1 MPNNDG
7 EVIFDVRANLE
18 KLPKDLNDAKT
29 STKKAAEQME
39 SDITDSMEHAA
50 KETKTSTG
58 KITDAM
64 EDVETGA
71 VSAGKAVEKID
82 ADPLDALGDQSVE
95 TGESLQQVADSAES
109 ASGQINQVADSSS
122 KATGMMGKLSSAAS
136 GVGKGLKTAVS
147 GIGKGLSVAA
157 SAGAAVASAVGGA
170 AVATGAFAVNS
181 AVDMDKAVNSLR
193 ASIDATDKGAEHYRG
208 VMKEIYADNYGED
221 FQDIADAIS
230 LINRNIGDISGDQ
243 LKDLAESA
251 FVLRDEFQY
260 DLTESTRAAKAM
272 MNSFGISGEEA
283 MDLIA
288 LGAQNGLDYSGEMID
303 SINEYSVQFAKLG
316 FTAEDMF
323 QIMQNGAWT
332 GAWNL
337 DKVGDAIKELSNK
350 AIDGSESTAEGFTS
364 LGLNADK
371 MAKKFAAGG
380 ESAKKAFQ
388 ETMTALSSIEDP
400 LKQNTIGVQLFGTM
414 WEDLGPDVVTQ
425 LNNIGD
431 NAGWAAGK
439 MDELKKVKYDDLG
452 SMFEGLKRSVEMLV
466 LPLGEELIPLL
477 SDLIQDA
484 LPVIEDVLPDVID
497 LFGDF
502 LKPVMDLAKEALPE
516 LTEILTDLMDTT
528 LQQLGEDLL
537 PVLKDAFSELKDP
550 LEKLITEALPILID
564 LFTSVVPPIA
574 ELASTLMPILVDV
587 FLDLLPP
594 ITDLIISLLP
604 PLKELFTALKDPL
617 NDLITYAL
625 PPLISLFTSIM
636 PLIADLAAT
645 LLPPLIDVFLAL
657 LPPITDLIE
666 SLLPPLISLFE
677 SIAPILE
684 DLAPVIAIVADGI
697 SETLAEAIELVM
709 PIIENIIEILG
720 DLIGFISD
728 VFTGDWESAW
738 DHLVDYVK
746 AVLNWIPITAE
757 TVINRFID
765 LINKMIKGVNKI
777 TGVIGIEA
785 ISEIDHVTLP
795 RFHTG
800 GVVDFQGKYED
811 TIIAKDG
818 EMVLTESQQKRLFD
832 IANGYDYPTGTGGSG
847 QVINQYTTESTEIIN
862 NNEFHVRDDRD
873 IERIGEELA
882 ALQSRND
889 AGRGQ

>member
-82 ADPLDALGDQSVE
+82 ADPLDTLGEQSVE

-136 GVGKGLKTAVS
+136 G
-147 GIGKGLSVAA
+147 IGKGLGTVA

-243 LKDLAESA
+243 LKDLSESA
-251 FVLRDEFQY
+251 FVLRDTFQY
-260 DLTESTRAAKAM
+260 DIAESTRAAKAM

-283 MDLIA
+283 MDMIA

-323 QIMQNGAWT
+323 QIMQEGAWT

-337 DKVGDAIKELSNK
+337 DKVGDAIKEFSIR

-497 LFGDF
+497 LFGEF
-502 LKPVMDLAKEALPE
+502 LEPVLGLAKEALPA
-516 LTEILTDLMDTT
+516 LTDLLTMLMDTT
-528 LQQLGEDLL
+528 LKQLSEDLL
-537 PVLKDAFSELKDP
+537 PVLKDAFTTLKEP
-550 LEKLITEALPILID
+550 LEKLITEALPPLID
-564 LFTSVVPPIA
+564 LFIS
-574 ELASTLMPILVDV
+574 LMP
-587 FLDLLPP
+587 
-594 ITDLIISLLP
+594 
-604 PLKELFTALKDPL
+604 
-617 NDLITYAL
+617 
-625 PPLISLFTSIM
+625 M
-636 PLIADLAAT
+636 IADLAAT

-684 DLAPVIAIVADGI
+684 DLAPIIGLVAEGI
-697 SETLAEAIELVM
+697 GETLSEAIDLVM
-709 PIIENIIEILG
+709 PIIESVMDILEE
-720 DLIGFISD
+720 LIGFISD
-728 VFTGDWESAW
+728 VFTGDWEGAW
-738 DHLVDYVK
+738 DHLVSYFK
-746 AVLNWIPITAE
+746 AVFNGIPTAAE
-757 TVINRFID
+757 AVINKFID

-800 GVVDFQGKYED
+800 GVVDFKGKYED

-818 EMVLTESQQKRLFD
+818 EMVLTEAQQKRLFD
-832 IANGYDYPTGTGGSG
+832 IANGFEYPTGSAGSG
-847 QVINQYTTESTEIIN
+847 QVINQYTTENTEINN
-862 NNEFHVRDDRD
+862 NNEFHVRDDSD

>member
-82 ADPLDALGDQSVE
+82 ADPLDTLGEQSVE

-122 KATGMMGKLSSAAS
+122 KATGMMGKLSSVA
-136 GVGKGLKTAVS
+136 S
-147 GIGKGLSVAA
+147 GIGKGLGTVA

-181 AVDMDKAVNSLR
+181 AVDMDKALNGLAASTGASTDEMEEYETVLKKVYANNYGENFQSIADTMAVVRQQMSGISDTDMQTLTEAAFAFEDISGYSPEESLR
-193 ASIDATDKGAEHYRG
+193 AANSLMNQFGVTAEEAYNLMVQG
-208 VMKEIYADNYGED
+208 QQQGLD
-221 FQDIADAIS
+221 F
-230 LINRNIGDISGDQ
+230 
-243 LKDLAESA
+243 
-251 FVLRDEFQY
+251 
-260 DLTESTRAAKAM
+260 
-272 MNSFGISGEEA
+272 SGE
-283 MDLIA
+283 L
-288 LGAQNGLDYSGEMID
+288 LD
-303 SINEYSVQFAKLG
+303 SINEYAPQFEKMG
-316 FTAEDMF
+316 FSAEDMF
-323 QIMQNGAWT
+323 NIFKSGAES
-332 GAWNL
+332 GAFNL
-337 DKVGDAIKELSNK
+337 DKIGDAVKEN
-350 AIDGSESTAEGFTS
+350 AIRVIDLSESTTNAFTA
-364 LGLNADK
+364 LGLDASQ
-371 MAKKFAAGG
+371 MASEFGAGG
-380 ESAKKAFQ
+380 ETAEKAFQ
-388 ETMTALSSIEDP
+388 KVMVGLQSIEDP
-400 LKQNTIGVQLFGTM
+400 VKRNQIGTALWGTM
-414 WEDLGPDVVTQ
+414 WEDLGETVILSSADMTDSFDQ
-425 LNNIGD
+425 TAD
-431 NAGWAAGK
+431 S
-439 MDELKKVKYDDLG
+439 MKKVQDVKYDDLG

-497 LFGDF
+497 LFGEF
-502 LKPVMDLAKEALPE
+502 LEPVLGLAKEALPA
-516 LTEILTDLMDTT
+516 LTDLLTMLMDTT
-528 LQQLGEDLL
+528 LKQLSEDLL
-537 PVLKDAFSELKDP
+537 PVLKDAFTTLKEP
-550 LEKLITEALPILID
+550 LEKLITEALPPLID
-564 LFTSVVPPIA
+564 LFIS
-574 ELASTLMPILVDV
+574 LMP
-587 FLDLLPP
+587 
-594 ITDLIISLLP
+594 
-604 PLKELFTALKDPL
+604 
-617 NDLITYAL
+617 
-625 PPLISLFTSIM
+625 M
-636 PLIADLAAT
+636 IADLAAT

-684 DLAPVIAIVADGI
+684 DLAPIIGLVAEGI
-697 SETLAEAIELVM
+697 GKTLSEAIELVM
-709 PIIENIIEILG
+709 PIVENIIEILG

-738 DHLVDYVK
+738 DHLVDYFK
-746 AVLNWIPITAE
+746 AVMNWIPITAE
-757 TVINRFID
+757 TVINKFID

-795 RFHTG
+795 RFHAG
-800 GVVDFQGKYED
+800 GVVDFKGKYED

-818 EMVLTESQQKRLFD
+818 EMVLTEAQQKRLFD
-832 IANGYDYPTGTGGSG
+832 IANGFEYPTGSGGSG

>member
-1 MPNNDG
+1 MEYTEQPCQSGKGAAGKSEVMTMPNNDG

-50 KETKTSTG
+50 KETKISTG
-58 KITDAM
+58 KITDAL

-82 ADPLDALGDQSVE
+82 ADPLDTLGEQSVE

-136 GVGKGLKTAVS
+136 G
-147 GIGKGLSVAA
+147 IGKGLGTVA

-181 AVDMDKAVNSLR
+181 AVDMDKALNGLAASTGASTDEMEEYETVLKKVYANNYGENFQSIADTMAVVRQQMSGISDTDMQTLTEAAFAFEDISGYSPEESLR
-193 ASIDATDKGAEHYRG
+193 AANSYNLMVQGQQQG
-208 VMKEIYADNYGED
+208 LD
-221 FQDIADAIS
+221 F
-230 LINRNIGDISGDQ
+230 
-243 LKDLAESA
+243 
-251 FVLRDEFQY
+251 
-260 DLTESTRAAKAM
+260 
-272 MNSFGISGEEA
+272 SGE
-283 MDLIA
+283 L
-288 LGAQNGLDYSGEMID
+288 LD
-303 SINEYSVQFAKLG
+303 SINEYAPQFEKMG
-316 FTAEDMF
+316 FSAEDMF
-323 QIMQNGAWT
+323 NIFKSGAES
-332 GAWNL
+332 GAFNL
-337 DKVGDAIKELSNK
+337 DKIGDAVKEN
-350 AIDGSESTAEGFTS
+350 AIRVIDLSESTTNAFTA
-364 LGLNADK
+364 LGLDASQ
-371 MAKKFAAGG
+371 MASEFGAGG
-380 ESAKKAFQ
+380 ETAEKAFQ
-388 ETMTALSSIEDP
+388 KVMVGLQSIEDP
-400 LKQNTIGVQLFGTM
+400 VKRNQIGTALWGTM
-414 WEDLGPDVVTQ
+414 WEDLGETVILSSADMTDSFDQ
-425 LNNIGD
+425 TAD
-431 NAGWAAGK
+431 S
-439 MDELKKVKYDDLG
+439 MKKVQDVKYDDLG

-497 LFGDF
+497 LFGEF
-502 LKPVMDLAKEALPE
+502 LEPVLGLAKEALPA
-516 LTEILTDLMDTT
+516 LTDLLTMLMDTT
-528 LQQLGEDLL
+528 LKQLSEDLL
-537 PVLKDAFSELKDP
+537 PVLKDAFTTLKEP
-550 LEKLITEALPILID
+550 LEKLITEALPPLID
-564 LFTSVVPPIA
+564 LFIS
-574 ELASTLMPILVDV
+574 LMPM
-587 FLDLLPP
+587 
-594 ITDLIISLLP
+594 IT
-604 PLKELFTALKDPL
+604 
-617 NDLITYAL
+617 
-625 PPLISLFTSIM
+625 
-636 PLIADLAAT
+636 DLAAT

-684 DLAPVIAIVADGI
+684 DLAPIIGLVAEGI
-697 SETLAEAIELVM
+697 GKTLSEAIELVM

-800 GVVDFQGKYED
+800 GVVDFKGKYED

-818 EMVLTESQQKRLFD
+818 EMVLTEAQQKRLFD

-847 QVINQYTTESTEIIN
+847 QVINQYTTENTEIIN
-862 NNEFHVRDDRD
+862 NNEFHVRDDSD

>member
-7 EVIFDVRANLE
+7 EVVFDVRANLE

-82 ADPLDALGDQSVE
+82 ADPLDTLGEQSVE

-136 GVGKGLKTAVS
+136 G
-147 GIGKGLSVAA
+147 IGKGLGTVA

-181 AVDMDKAVNSLR
+181 AVDMDRALNGLAASTGASTDEMEEYETVLKKVYANNYGENFQSIADTMAVVRQQMSGISDTDMQTLTEAAFAFEDISGYSPEESLR
-193 ASIDATDKGAEHYRG
+193 AANSLMNQFGVTAEEAYNLMVQG
-208 VMKEIYADNYGED
+208 QQQGLD
-221 FQDIADAIS
+221 F
-230 LINRNIGDISGDQ
+230 
-243 LKDLAESA
+243 
-251 FVLRDEFQY
+251 
-260 DLTESTRAAKAM
+260 
-272 MNSFGISGEEA
+272 SGE
-283 MDLIA
+283 L
-288 LGAQNGLDYSGEMID
+288 LD
-303 SINEYSVQFAKLG
+303 SINEYAPQFKKMG
-316 FTAEDMF
+316 FSAEDMF
-323 QIMQNGAWT
+323 NIFKSGAES
-332 GAWNL
+332 GAFNL
-337 DKVGDAIKELSNK
+337 DKIGDAVKEN
-350 AIDGSESTAEGFTS
+350 AIRVIDLSESTTIAFTA
-364 LGLNADK
+364 LGLDASQ
-371 MAKKFAAGG
+371 MASEFGAGG
-380 ESAKKAFQ
+380 ETAEKAFQ
-388 ETMTALSSIEDP
+388 KVMVGLQSIEDP
-400 LKQNTIGVQLFGTM
+400 VKRNQIGTALWGTM
-414 WEDLGPDVVTQ
+414 WEDLGETVILSSADMTDSFDQ
-425 LNNIGD
+425 TAD
-431 NAGWAAGK
+431 S
-439 MDELKKVKYDDLG
+439 MKKVQDVKYDDLG
-452 SMFEGLKRSVEMLV
+452 SMFEGLKRSIEMLV

-497 LFGDF
+497 LFGEF
-502 LKPVMDLAKEALPE
+502 LEPVLGLAKEALPA
-516 LTEILTDLMDTT
+516 LTDLLTMLMDTT
-528 LQQLGEDLL
+528 LKQLSEDLL
-537 PVLKDAFSELKDP
+537 PVLKDAFTTLKEP
-550 LEKLITEALPILID
+550 LEKLITEALPPLID
-564 LFTSVVPPIA
+564 LFIS
-574 ELASTLMPILVDV
+574 LMP
-587 FLDLLPP
+587 
-594 ITDLIISLLP
+594 
-604 PLKELFTALKDPL
+604 
-617 NDLITYAL
+617 
-625 PPLISLFTSIM
+625 M
-636 PLIADLAAT
+636 IADLAAT

-709 PIIENIIEILG
+709 PIIENVIEVLG
-720 DLIGFISD
+720 NLIGFISD

-738 DHLVDYVK
+738 DHLVDYFK
-746 AVLNWIPITAE
+746 AVMNWIPITAE

-800 GVVDFQGKYED
+800 GVVDFKGKYED

-818 EMVLTESQQKRLFD
+818 EMVLTEAQQKRLFD
-832 IANGYDYPTGTGGSG
+832 IANGFEYPTGSGGSG
-847 QVINQYTTESTEIIN
+847 QVINQYTTENTEIIN

>member
-82 ADPLDALGDQSVE
+82 ADPLDALGEQSVE

-251 FVLRDEFQY
+251 FVLRDTFQY
-260 DLTESTRAAKAM
+260 DIAESTRAAKAM

-283 MDLIA
+283 MDMIA

-323 QIMQNGAWT
+323 QIMQEGAWT

-337 DKVGDAIKELSNK
+337 DKVGDAIKEFSIR

-497 LFGDF
+497 LFGEF
-502 LKPVMDLAKEALPE
+502 LEPVLGLAKEALPA
-516 LTEILTDLMDTT
+516 LTDLLTMLMDTT
-528 LQQLGEDLL
+528 LKQLSEDLL
-537 PVLKDAFSELKDP
+537 PVLKDAFTTLKEP
-550 LEKLITEALPILID
+550 LEKLITEALPPLID
-564 LFTSVVPPIA
+564 LFIS
-574 ELASTLMPILVDV
+574 LMP
-587 FLDLLPP
+587 
-594 ITDLIISLLP
+594 
-604 PLKELFTALKDPL
+604 
-617 NDLITYAL
+617 
-625 PPLISLFTSIM
+625 M
-636 PLIADLAAT
+636 IADLAAT

-746 AVLNWIPITAE
+746 AALNWIPITAE

-800 GVVDFQGKYED
+800 GVVDFKGKYED

-818 EMVLTESQQKRLFD
+818 EMVLTETQQKRLFD

>member
-7 EVIFDVRANLE
+7 EVIFDVRANLK

-64 EDVETGA
+64 DDVETGA

-82 ADPLDALGDQSVE
+82 ADPLDTLGEQSVE

-208 VMKEIYADNYGED
+208 VMKEIYADNYGEN

-243 LKDLAESA
+243 LKDLSESA
-251 FVLRDEFQY
+251 FVLRDTFQY
-260 DLTESTRAAKAM
+260 DIAESTRAAKAM

-283 MDLIA
+283 MDMIA

-323 QIMQNGAWT
+323 QIMQEGAWT

-337 DKVGDAIKELSNK
+337 DKVGDAIKEFSIR

-371 MAKKFAAGG
+371 MAKKFGQGG

-388 ETMTALSSIEDP
+388 ETLTALSGIEDP

-484 LPVIEDVLPDVID
+484 LPVIEDVLPDVIG
-497 LFGDF
+497 LFGEF
-502 LKPVMDLAKEALPE
+502 LEPVLGLAKEALPA
-516 LTEILTDLMDTT
+516 LTDLLTMLMDTT
-528 LQQLGEDLL
+528 LKQLSEDLL
-537 PVLKDAFSELKDP
+537 PVLKDAFTTLKEP
-550 LEKLITEALPILID
+550 LEKLITEALPPLID
-564 LFTSVVPPIA
+564 LFIS
-574 ELASTLMPILVDV
+574 LMPM
-587 FLDLLPP
+587 
-594 ITDLIISLLP
+594 IT
-604 PLKELFTALKDPL
+604 
-617 NDLITYAL
+617 
-625 PPLISLFTSIM
+625 
-636 PLIADLAAT
+636 DLAAT

-684 DLAPVIAIVADGI
+684 DLAPIIGLVAEGI
-697 SETLAEAIELVM
+697 GKTLSEAIELVM
-709 PIIENIIEILG
+709 PIVENIIEILG

-738 DHLVDYVK
+738 DHLVDYFK
-746 AVLNWIPITAE
+746 AVMNWIPITAE

-800 GVVDFQGKYED
+800 GVVDFKGKYED

-818 EMVLTESQQKRLFD
+818 EMVLTEAQQKRLFD

-847 QVINQYTTESTEIIN
+847 QVINQYTTENTEIIN
-862 NNEFHVRDDRD
+862 NNEFHVRDDSD

>member
-82 ADPLDALGDQSVE
+82 ADPLDTLGDQSVE

-181 AVDMDKAVNSLR
+181 AVDMDKALNGLAASTGASTDEMEEYETVLKKVYANNYGENFQSIADTMAVVRQQMTGISDTDMQTLTEAAFAFEDISGYSPEESLR
-193 ASIDATDKGAEHYRG
+193 AANSLMNQFGVTAEEAYNLMVQG
-208 VMKEIYADNYGED
+208 QQQGLD
-221 FQDIADAIS
+221 F
-230 LINRNIGDISGDQ
+230 
-243 LKDLAESA
+243 
-251 FVLRDEFQY
+251 
-260 DLTESTRAAKAM
+260 
-272 MNSFGISGEEA
+272 SGE
-283 MDLIA
+283 L
-288 LGAQNGLDYSGEMID
+288 LD
-303 SINEYSVQFAKLG
+303 SINEYAPQFEKMG
-316 FTAEDMF
+316 FSAEDMF
-323 QIMQNGAWT
+323 NIFKSGAES
-332 GAWNL
+332 GAFNL
-337 DKVGDAIKELSNK
+337 DKIGDAVKEN
-350 AIDGSESTAEGFTS
+350 AIRVIDLSESTTNAFTA
-364 LGLNADK
+364 LGLDASQ
-371 MAKKFAAGG
+371 MASEFGAGG
-380 ESAKKAFQ
+380 ETAEKAFQ
-388 ETMTALSSIEDP
+388 KVMVGLQSIEDP
-400 LKQNTIGVQLFGTM
+400 VKRNQIGTALWGTM
-414 WEDLGPDVVTQ
+414 WEDLGETVILSSADMTGSFDQ
-425 LNNIGD
+425 TAD
-431 NAGWAAGK
+431 S
-439 MDELKKVKYDDLG
+439 MKKVQDVKYDDLG
-452 SMFEGLKRSVEMLV
+452 SMFEGLKRSIEMLV

-497 LFGDF
+497 LFGEF
-502 LKPVMDLAKEALPE
+502 LEPVLGLAKEALPA
-516 LTEILTDLMDTT
+516 LTDLLTMLMDTT
-528 LQQLGEDLL
+528 LKQLSEDLL

-550 LEKLITEALPILID
+550 LEKLITEALPPLID
-564 LFTSVVPPIA
+564 LFIS
-574 ELASTLMPILVDV
+574 LMP
-587 FLDLLPP
+587 
-594 ITDLIISLLP
+594 
-604 PLKELFTALKDPL
+604 
-617 NDLITYAL
+617 
-625 PPLISLFTSIM
+625 M
-636 PLIADLAAT
+636 IADLAAT

-684 DLAPVIAIVADGI
+684 DLAPIIGLVAEGI
-697 SETLAEAIELVM
+697 GETLSEAIDLVM
-709 PIIENIIEILG
+709 PIIESVMDILEE
-720 DLIGFISD
+720 LIGFISD
-728 VFTGDWESAW
+728 VFTGDWEGAW
-738 DHLVDYVK
+738 DHLVSYFK
-746 AVLNWIPITAE
+746 AVFNGIPTAAE
-757 TVINRFID
+757 TVINKFID

-818 EMVLTESQQKRLFD
+818 EMVLTEAQQKRLFD

>member
-82 ADPLDALGDQSVE
+82 ADPLDTLGEQSVE

-181 AVDMDKAVNSLR
+181 AVDMDRALNGLAASTGASTDEMEEYETVLKKVYANNYGENFQSIADTMAVVRQQMSGISDTDMQTLTEAAFAFEDISGYSPEESLR
-193 ASIDATDKGAEHYRG
+193 AANSLMNQFGVTAEEAYNLMVQG
-208 VMKEIYADNYGED
+208 QQQGLD
-221 FQDIADAIS
+221 F
-230 LINRNIGDISGDQ
+230 
-243 LKDLAESA
+243 
-251 FVLRDEFQY
+251 
-260 DLTESTRAAKAM
+260 
-272 MNSFGISGEEA
+272 SGE
-283 MDLIA
+283 L
-288 LGAQNGLDYSGEMID
+288 LD
-303 SINEYSVQFAKLG
+303 SINEYAPQFKKMG
-316 FTAEDMF
+316 FSAEDMF
-323 QIMQNGAWT
+323 NIFKSGAES
-332 GAWNL
+332 GAFNL
-337 DKVGDAIKELSNK
+337 DKIGDAVKEN
-350 AIDGSESTAEGFTS
+350 AIRVIDLSESTTIAFTA
-364 LGLNADK
+364 LGLDASQ
-371 MAKKFAAGG
+371 MASEFGAGG
-380 ESAKKAFQ
+380 ETAEKAFQ
-388 ETMTALSSIEDP
+388 KVMVGLQSIEDP
-400 LKQNTIGVQLFGTM
+400 VKRNQIGTALWGTM
-414 WEDLGPDVVTQ
+414 WEDLGETVILSSADMTDSFDQ
-425 LNNIGD
+425 TAD
-431 NAGWAAGK
+431 S
-439 MDELKKVKYDDLG
+439 MKKVQDVKYDDLG

-497 LFGDF
+497 LFGEF
-502 LKPVMDLAKEALPE
+502 LEPVLGLAKEALPA
-516 LTEILTDLMDTT
+516 LTDLLTMLMDTT
-528 LQQLGEDLL
+528 LKQLSEDLL
-537 PVLKDAFSELKDP
+537 PVLKDAFTTLKEP
-550 LEKLITEALPILID
+550 LEKLITEALPPLID
-564 LFTSVVPPIA
+564 LFIS
-574 ELASTLMPILVDV
+574 LMP
-587 FLDLLPP
+587 
-594 ITDLIISLLP
+594 
-604 PLKELFTALKDPL
+604 
-617 NDLITYAL
+617 
-625 PPLISLFTSIM
+625 M
-636 PLIADLAAT
+636 IADLAAT

-738 DHLVDYVK
+738 DHLVDYFK
-746 AVLNWIPITAE
+746 AVMNWIPITAE
-757 TVINRFID
+757 TVINKFID

-800 GVVDFQGKYED
+800 GVVDFKGKYED

-818 EMVLTESQQKRLFD
+818 EMVLTEAQQKRLFD
-832 IANGYDYPTGTGGSG
+832 IANGFEYPTGSGGSG

>member
-50 KETKTSTG
+50 KETKISTG

-82 ADPLDALGDQSVE
+82 ADPLDTLGEQSVE

-136 GVGKGLKTAVS
+136 G
-147 GIGKGLSVAA
+147 IGKGLGTVA

-181 AVDMDKAVNSLR
+181 AVDMDKALNGLAASTGASTDEMEEYETVLKKVYANNYGENFQSIADTMAVVRQQMSGISDTDMQTLTEAAFAFEDISGYSPEESLR
-193 ASIDATDKGAEHYRG
+193 AANSLMNQFGVTAEEAYNLMVQG
-208 VMKEIYADNYGED
+208 QQQGLD
-221 FQDIADAIS
+221 F
-230 LINRNIGDISGDQ
+230 
-243 LKDLAESA
+243 
-251 FVLRDEFQY
+251 
-260 DLTESTRAAKAM
+260 
-272 MNSFGISGEEA
+272 SGE
-283 MDLIA
+283 L
-288 LGAQNGLDYSGEMID
+288 LD
-303 SINEYSVQFAKLG
+303 SINEYAPQFEKMG
-316 FTAEDMF
+316 FSAEDMF
-323 QIMQNGAWT
+323 NIFKSGAES
-332 GAWNL
+332 GAFNL
-337 DKVGDAIKELSNK
+337 DKIGDAVKEN
-350 AIDGSESTAEGFTS
+350 AIRVIDLSESTTNAFTA
-364 LGLNADK
+364 LGLDASQ
-371 MAKKFAAGG
+371 MASEFGAGG
-380 ESAKKAFQ
+380 ETAEKAFQ
-388 ETMTALSSIEDP
+388 KVMVGLQSIEDP
-400 LKQNTIGVQLFGTM
+400 VKRNQIGTALWGTM
-414 WEDLGPDVVTQ
+414 WEDLGETVILSSADMTDSFDQ
-425 LNNIGD
+425 TAD
-431 NAGWAAGK
+431 S
-439 MDELKKVKYDDLG
+439 MKKVQDVKYDDLG

-497 LFGDF
+497 LFGEF
-502 LKPVMDLAKEALPE
+502 LEPVLGLAKEALPA
-516 LTEILTDLMDTT
+516 LTDLLTMLMDTT
-528 LQQLGEDLL
+528 LKQLSEDLL
-537 PVLKDAFSELKDP
+537 PVLKDAFTTLKEP
-550 LEKLITEALPILID
+550 LEKLITEALPPLID
-564 LFTSVVPPIA
+564 LFIS
-574 ELASTLMPILVDV
+574 LMPM
-587 FLDLLPP
+587 
-594 ITDLIISLLP
+594 IT
-604 PLKELFTALKDPL
+604 
-617 NDLITYAL
+617 
-625 PPLISLFTSIM
+625 
-636 PLIADLAAT
+636 DLAAT

-684 DLAPVIAIVADGI
+684 DLAPIIGLVAEGI
-697 SETLAEAIELVM
+697 GETLSEAIDLVM
-709 PIIENIIEILG
+709 PIIESVMDILEE
-720 DLIGFISD
+720 LIGFISD
-728 VFTGDWESAW
+728 VFTGDWEGAW
-738 DHLVDYVK
+738 DHLVSYFK
-746 AVLNWIPITAE
+746 AVFNGIPTAAE
-757 TVINRFID
+757 TVINKFID

-818 EMVLTESQQKRLFD
+818 EMVLTEAQQKRLFD

>member
-50 KETKTSTG
+50 KETKTSAG

-82 ADPLDALGDQSVE
+82 SDPLDTLGEQSVE

-157 SAGAAVASAVGGA
+157 SAGAAVATAVGGA

-208 VMKEIYADNYGED
+208 VMKEIYADNYGEN

-497 LFGDF
+497 LFGEF
-502 LKPVMDLAKEALPE
+502 LEPVLGLAKEALPA
-516 LTEILTDLMDTT
+516 LTDLLTMLMDTT
-528 LQQLGEDLL
+528 LKQLSEDLL
-537 PVLKDAFSELKDP
+537 PVLKDAFTTLKEP
-550 LEKLITEALPILID
+550 LEKLITEALPPLID
-564 LFTSVVPPIA
+564 LFIS
-574 ELASTLMPILVDV
+574 LMP
-587 FLDLLPP
+587 
-594 ITDLIISLLP
+594 
-604 PLKELFTALKDPL
+604 
-617 NDLITYAL
+617 
-625 PPLISLFTSIM
+625 M
-636 PLIADLAAT
+636 IADLAAT

-684 DLAPVIAIVADGI
+684 DLAPIIGLVAEGI
-697 SETLAEAIELVM
+697 GKTLSEAIELVM

-738 DHLVDYVK
+738 DHLVDYFK
-746 AVLNWIPITAE
+746 AVMNWIPITAE
-757 TVINRFID
+757 TVINKFID

-800 GVVDFQGKYED
+800 GVVDFKGKYED

-818 EMVLTESQQKRLFD
+818 EMVLTEAQQKRLFD

>member
-50 KETKTSTG
+50 KETKISTG

-82 ADPLDALGDQSVE
+82 ADPLDTLGEQSVE

-122 KATGMMGKLSSAAS
+122 KATGMMGKLSSVA
-136 GVGKGLKTAVS
+136 S
-147 GIGKGLSVAA
+147 GIGKGLGTVA

-243 LKDLAESA
+243 LKDLSESA
-251 FVLRDEFQY
+251 FVLRDTFQY
-260 DLTESTRAAKAM
+260 DIAESTRAAKAM

-283 MDLIA
+283 MDMIA

-323 QIMQNGAWT
+323 QIMQEGAWT

-337 DKVGDAIKELSNK
+337 DKVGDAIKEFSIR

-371 MAKKFAAGG
+371 MAKKFGQGG

-388 ETMTALSSIEDP
+388 ETLTALSGIEDP

-431 NAGWAAGK
+431 NADWAAGK

-452 SMFEGLKRSVEMLV
+452 SMFDGLKRSVEMLV

-497 LFGDF
+497 LFGEF
-502 LKPVMDLAKEALPE
+502 LEPVLGLAKEALPA
-516 LTEILTDLMDTT
+516 LTDLLTMLMDTT
-528 LQQLGEDLL
+528 LKQLSEDLL
-537 PVLKDAFSELKDP
+537 PVLKDAFTTLKEP
-550 LEKLITEALPILID
+550 LEKLITEALPPLID
-564 LFTSVVPPIA
+564 LFIS
-574 ELASTLMPILVDV
+574 LMP
-587 FLDLLPP
+587 
-594 ITDLIISLLP
+594 
-604 PLKELFTALKDPL
+604 
-617 NDLITYAL
+617 
-625 PPLISLFTSIM
+625 M
-636 PLIADLAAT
+636 IADLAAT

-684 DLAPVIAIVADGI
+684 DLAPIIGLVAEGI
-697 SETLAEAIELVM
+697 GKTLSEAIELVM

-757 TVINRFID
+757 TVINKFID

-800 GVVDFQGKYED
+800 GVVDFKGKYED

-818 EMVLTESQQKRLFD
+818 EMVLTEAQQKRLFD
-832 IANGYDYPTGTGGSG
+832 IANGFEYPTGSGGSG

-862 NNEFHVRDDRD
+862 NNEFHVRDDQD

>member
-82 ADPLDALGDQSVE
+82 ADPLDTLGDQSVE

-181 AVDMDKAVNSLR
+181 AVDMDKALNGLAASTGASTDEMEEYETVLKKVYANNYGENFQSIADTMAVVRQQMTGISDTDMQTLTEAAFAFEDISGYSPEESLR
-193 ASIDATDKGAEHYRG
+193 AANSLMNQFGVTAEEAYNLMVQG
-208 VMKEIYADNYGED
+208 QQQGLD
-221 FQDIADAIS
+221 F
-230 LINRNIGDISGDQ
+230 
-243 LKDLAESA
+243 
-251 FVLRDEFQY
+251 
-260 DLTESTRAAKAM
+260 
-272 MNSFGISGEEA
+272 SGE
-283 MDLIA
+283 L
-288 LGAQNGLDYSGEMID
+288 LD
-303 SINEYSVQFAKLG
+303 SINEYAPQFEKMG
-316 FTAEDMF
+316 FSAEDMF
-323 QIMQNGAWT
+323 NIFKSGAES
-332 GAWNL
+332 GAFNL
-337 DKVGDAIKELSNK
+337 DKIGDAVKEN
-350 AIDGSESTAEGFTS
+350 AIRVIDLSESTTNAFTA
-364 LGLNADK
+364 LGLDASQ
-371 MAKKFAAGG
+371 MASEFGAGG
-380 ESAKKAFQ
+380 ETAEKAFQ
-388 ETMTALSSIEDP
+388 KVMVGLQSIEDP
-400 LKQNTIGVQLFGTM
+400 VKRNQIGTALWGTM
-414 WEDLGPDVVTQ
+414 WEDLGETVILSSADMTDSFDQ
-425 LNNIGD
+425 TAD
-431 NAGWAAGK
+431 S
-439 MDELKKVKYDDLG
+439 MKKVQDVKYDDLG

-497 LFGDF
+497 LFGEF
-502 LKPVMDLAKEALPE
+502 LEPVLGLAKEALPA
-516 LTEILTDLMDTT
+516 LTDLLTMLMDTT
-528 LQQLGEDLL
+528 LKQLSEDLL
-537 PVLKDAFSELKDP
+537 PVLKDAFTTLKEP
-550 LEKLITEALPILID
+550 LEKLITEALPPLID
-564 LFTSVVPPIA
+564 LFIS
-574 ELASTLMPILVDV
+574 LMP
-587 FLDLLPP
+587 
-594 ITDLIISLLP
+594 
-604 PLKELFTALKDPL
+604 
-617 NDLITYAL
+617 
-625 PPLISLFTSIM
+625 M
-636 PLIADLAAT
+636 IADLAAT

-684 DLAPVIAIVADGI
+684 DLAPIIGLVAEGI
-697 SETLAEAIELVM
+697 GETLSEAIDLVM
-709 PIIENIIEILG
+709 PIIESVMDILEE
-720 DLIGFISD
+720 LIGFISD
-728 VFTGDWESAW
+728 VFTGDWEGAW
-738 DHLVDYVK
+738 DHLVSYFK
-746 AVLNWIPITAE
+746 AVFNGIPTAAE
-757 TVINRFID
+757 TVINKFID

-800 GVVDFQGKYED
+800 GVVDFKGKYED

-818 EMVLTESQQKRLFD
+818 EMVLTEAQQKRLFD
-832 IANGYDYPTGTGGSG
+832 IANGYDYPTGAGGSG

>member
-29 STKKAAEQME
+29 TTKKAAEQME
-39 SDITDSMEHAA
+39 SDITDSMDKAA
-50 KETKTSTG
+50 KETKISTG

-82 ADPLDALGDQSVE
+82 ADPLDTLGDQSVE

-181 AVDMDKAVNSLR
+181 AVDMDRALNGLAASTGASTDEMEEYETVLKKVYANNYGENFQSIADTMAVVRQQMSGISDTDMQTLTEAAFAFEDISGYSPEESLR
-193 ASIDATDKGAEHYRG
+193 AANSLMNQFGVTAEEAYNLMVQG
-208 VMKEIYADNYGED
+208 QQQGLD
-221 FQDIADAIS
+221 F
-230 LINRNIGDISGDQ
+230 
-243 LKDLAESA
+243 
-251 FVLRDEFQY
+251 
-260 DLTESTRAAKAM
+260 
-272 MNSFGISGEEA
+272 SGE
-283 MDLIA
+283 L
-288 LGAQNGLDYSGEMID
+288 LD
-303 SINEYSVQFAKLG
+303 SINEYAPQFKKMG
-316 FTAEDMF
+316 FSAEDMF
-323 QIMQNGAWT
+323 NIFKSGAES
-332 GAWNL
+332 GAFNL
-337 DKVGDAIKELSNK
+337 DKIGDAVKEN
-350 AIDGSESTAEGFTS
+350 AIRVIDLSESTTIAFTA
-364 LGLNADK
+364 LGLDASQ
-371 MAKKFAAGG
+371 MASEFGAGG
-380 ESAKKAFQ
+380 ETAEKAFQ
-388 ETMTALSSIEDP
+388 KVMVGLQSIEDP
-400 LKQNTIGVQLFGTM
+400 VKRNQIGTALWGTM
-414 WEDLGPDVVTQ
+414 WEDLGETVILSSADMTDSFDQ
-425 LNNIGD
+425 TAD
-431 NAGWAAGK
+431 S
-439 MDELKKVKYDDLG
+439 MKKVQDVKYDDLG

-497 LFGDF
+497 LFGEF
-502 LKPVMDLAKEALPE
+502 LEPVLGLAKEALPA
-516 LTEILTDLMDTT
+516 LTDLLTMLMDTT
-528 LQQLGEDLL
+528 LKQLSEDLL
-537 PVLKDAFSELKDP
+537 PVLKDAFTTLKEP
-550 LEKLITEALPILID
+550 LEKLITEALPPLID
-564 LFTSVVPPIA
+564 LFIS
-574 ELASTLMPILVDV
+574 LMP
-587 FLDLLPP
+587 
-594 ITDLIISLLP
+594 
-604 PLKELFTALKDPL
+604 
-617 NDLITYAL
+617 
-625 PPLISLFTSIM
+625 M
-636 PLIADLAAT
+636 IADLAAT

-684 DLAPVIAIVADGI
+684 DLAPIIGLVAEGI
-697 SETLAEAIELVM
+697 GETLSEAIELVM

-746 AVLNWIPITAE
+746 AALNWIPITAE

-800 GVVDFQGKYED
+800 GVVDFKGKYED

-818 EMVLTESQQKRLFD
+818 EMVLTEAQQKRLFD
-832 IANGYDYPTGTGGSG
+832 IANGFEYPTGSGGSG
-847 QVINQYTTESTEIIN
+847 QVINQYTTENTEIIN
-862 NNEFHVRDDRD
+862 NNEFHVRDDSD

>member
-82 ADPLDALGDQSVE
+82 ADPLDALGEQSVE

-181 AVDMDKAVNSLR
+181 AVDMDKALNGLAASTGASTDEMEEYETVLKKVYANNYGENFQSIADTMAVVRQQMTGISDTDMQTLTEAAFAFEDISGYSPEESLR
-193 ASIDATDKGAEHYRG
+193 AANSLMNQFGVTAEEAYNLMVQG
-208 VMKEIYADNYGED
+208 QQQGLD
-221 FQDIADAIS
+221 F
-230 LINRNIGDISGDQ
+230 
-243 LKDLAESA
+243 
-251 FVLRDEFQY
+251 
-260 DLTESTRAAKAM
+260 
-272 MNSFGISGEEA
+272 SGE
-283 MDLIA
+283 L
-288 LGAQNGLDYSGEMID
+288 LD
-303 SINEYSVQFAKLG
+303 SINEYAPQFEKMG
-316 FTAEDMF
+316 FSAEDMF
-323 QIMQNGAWT
+323 NIFKSGAES
-332 GAWNL
+332 GAFNL
-337 DKVGDAIKELSNK
+337 DKIGDAVKEN
-350 AIDGSESTAEGFTS
+350 AIRVIDLSESTTNAFTA
-364 LGLNADK
+364 LGLDASQ
-371 MAKKFAAGG
+371 MASEFGAGG
-380 ESAKKAFQ
+380 ETAEKAFQ
-388 ETMTALSSIEDP
+388 KVMVGLQSIEDP
-400 LKQNTIGVQLFGTM
+400 VKRNQIGTALWGTM
-414 WEDLGPDVVTQ
+414 WEDLGETVILSSADMTDSFDQ
-425 LNNIGD
+425 TAD
-431 NAGWAAGK
+431 S
-439 MDELKKVKYDDLG
+439 MKKVQDVKYDDLG

-497 LFGDF
+497 LFGEF
-502 LKPVMDLAKEALPE
+502 LEPVLGLAKEALPA
-516 LTEILTDLMDTT
+516 LTDLLTMLMDTT
-528 LQQLGEDLL
+528 LKQLSEDLL
-537 PVLKDAFSELKDP
+537 PVLKDAFTTLKEP
-550 LEKLITEALPILID
+550 LEKLITEALPPLID
-564 LFTSVVPPIA
+564 LFIS
-574 ELASTLMPILVDV
+574 LMP
-587 FLDLLPP
+587 
-594 ITDLIISLLP
+594 
-604 PLKELFTALKDPL
+604 
-617 NDLITYAL
+617 
-625 PPLISLFTSIM
+625 M
-636 PLIADLAAT
+636 IADLAAT

-684 DLAPVIAIVADGI
+684 DLAPIIGLVAEGI
-697 SETLAEAIELVM
+697 GETLSEAIELVM

-746 AVLNWIPITAE
+746 AALNWIPITAE
-757 TVINRFID
+757 TVINKFID

-818 EMVLTESQQKRLFD
+818 EMVLTEAQQKRLFD

>member
-1 MPNNDG
+1 MTMPNNDG

-82 ADPLDALGDQSVE
+82 ADPLDTLGEQSVE

-136 GVGKGLKTAVS
+136 G
-147 GIGKGLSVAA
+147 IGKGLGTVA

-251 FVLRDEFQY
+251 FVLRDELQY

-497 LFGDF
+497 LFGEF
-502 LKPVMDLAKEALPE
+502 LEPVLGLAKEALPA
-516 LTEILTDLMDTT
+516 LTDLLTMLMDTT
-528 LQQLGEDLL
+528 LKQLSEDLL
-537 PVLKDAFSELKDP
+537 PVLKDAFTTLKEP
-550 LEKLITEALPILID
+550 LEKLITEALPPLID
-564 LFTSVVPPIA
+564 LFIS
-574 ELASTLMPILVDV
+574 LMPM
-587 FLDLLPP
+587 
-594 ITDLIISLLP
+594 IT
-604 PLKELFTALKDPL
+604 
-617 NDLITYAL
+617 
-625 PPLISLFTSIM
+625 
-636 PLIADLAAT
+636 DLAAT

-697 SETLAEAIELVM
+697 SETLSEAIELVM

-746 AVLNWIPITAE
+746 AALNWIPITAE
-757 TVINRFID
+757 TVINKFID

-800 GVVDFQGKYED
+800 GVVDFKGKYED

-818 EMVLTESQQKRLFD
+818 EMVLTETQQKRLFD

>member
-82 ADPLDALGDQSVE
+82 ADPLDTLGEQSVE

-136 GVGKGLKTAVS
+136 G
-147 GIGKGLSVAA
+147 IGKGLGTVA

-181 AVDMDKAVNSLR
+181 AVDMDKALNGLAASTGASTDEMEEYETVLKKVYANNYGENFQSIADTMAVVRQQMSGISDTDMQTLTEAAFAFEDISGYSPEESLR
-193 ASIDATDKGAEHYRG
+193 AANSLMNQFGVTAEEAYNLMVQG
-208 VMKEIYADNYGED
+208 QQQGLD
-221 FQDIADAIS
+221 F
-230 LINRNIGDISGDQ
+230 
-243 LKDLAESA
+243 
-251 FVLRDEFQY
+251 
-260 DLTESTRAAKAM
+260 
-272 MNSFGISGEEA
+272 SGE
-283 MDLIA
+283 L
-288 LGAQNGLDYSGEMID
+288 LD
-303 SINEYSVQFAKLG
+303 SINEYAPQFEKMG
-316 FTAEDMF
+316 FSAEDMF
-323 QIMQNGAWT
+323 NIFKSGAES
-332 GAWNL
+332 GAFNL
-337 DKVGDAIKELSNK
+337 DKIGDAVKEN
-350 AIDGSESTAEGFTS
+350 AIRVIDLSESTTNAFTA
-364 LGLNADK
+364 LGLDASQ
-371 MAKKFAAGG
+371 MASEFGAGG
-380 ESAKKAFQ
+380 ETAEKAFQ
-388 ETMTALSSIEDP
+388 KVMVGLQSIEDP
-400 LKQNTIGVQLFGTM
+400 VKRNQIGTALWGTM
-414 WEDLGPDVVTQ
+414 WEDLGETVILSSADMTDSFDQ
-425 LNNIGD
+425 TAD
-431 NAGWAAGK
+431 S
-439 MDELKKVKYDDLG
+439 MKKVQDVKYDDLG

-497 LFGDF
+497 LFGEF
-502 LKPVMDLAKEALPE
+502 LEPVLGLAKEALPA
-516 LTEILTDLMDTT
+516 LTDLLTMLMDTT
-528 LQQLGEDLL
+528 LKQLSEDLL
-537 PVLKDAFSELKDP
+537 PVLKDAFTTLKEP
-550 LEKLITEALPILID
+550 LEKLITEALPPLID
-564 LFTSVVPPIA
+564 LFIS
-574 ELASTLMPILVDV
+574 LMPM
-587 FLDLLPP
+587 
-594 ITDLIISLLP
+594 IT
-604 PLKELFTALKDPL
+604 
-617 NDLITYAL
+617 
-625 PPLISLFTSIM
+625 
-636 PLIADLAAT
+636 DLAAT

-684 DLAPVIAIVADGI
+684 DLEPIIGLVAEGI
-697 SETLAEAIELVM
+697 GKTLSEAIELVM
-709 PIIENIIEILG
+709 PIVENIIEILG

-738 DHLVDYVK
+738 DHLVDYFK
-746 AVLNWIPITAE
+746 AVMNWIPITAE
-757 TVINRFID
+757 TVINKFID

-800 GVVDFQGKYED
+800 GVVDFKGKYED

-818 EMVLTESQQKRLFD
+818 EMVLTEAQQKRLFD

-847 QVINQYTTESTEIIN
+847 QVINQYTTENTEIIN
-862 NNEFHVRDDRD
+862 NNEFHVRDDSD

>member
-82 ADPLDALGDQSVE
+82 ADPLDTLGEQSVE

-136 GVGKGLKTAVS
+136 GIGKGLKTAVS

-497 LFGDF
+497 LFGEF
-502 LKPVMDLAKEALPE
+502 LEPVLGLAKEALPA
-516 LTEILTDLMDTT
+516 LTDLLTMLMDTT
-528 LQQLGEDLL
+528 LKQLSEDLL
-537 PVLKDAFSELKDP
+537 PVLKDAFTTLKEP
-550 LEKLITEALPILID
+550 LEKLITEALPPLID
-564 LFTSVVPPIA
+564 LFIS
-574 ELASTLMPILVDV
+574 LMP
-587 FLDLLPP
+587 
-594 ITDLIISLLP
+594 
-604 PLKELFTALKDPL
+604 
-617 NDLITYAL
+617 
-625 PPLISLFTSIM
+625 M
-636 PLIADLAAT
+636 IADLAAT

-746 AVLNWIPITAE
+746 AALNWIPITAE

-800 GVVDFQGKYED
+800 GVVDFKGKYED

-818 EMVLTESQQKRLFD
+818 EMVLTETQQKRLFD

>member
-29 STKKAAEQME
+29 TTKKAAEQME
-39 SDITDSMEHAA
+39 SDITDSMDKAA
-50 KETKTSTG
+50 KETKISTG

-82 ADPLDALGDQSVE
+82 ADPLDTLGDQSVE

-181 AVDMDKAVNSLR
+181 AVDMDRALNGLAASTGASTDEMEEYETVLKKVYANNYGENFQSIADTMAVVRQQMSGISDTDMQTLTEAAFAFEDISGYSPEESLR
-193 ASIDATDKGAEHYRG
+193 AANSLMNQFGVTAEEAYNLMVQG
-208 VMKEIYADNYGED
+208 QQQGLD
-221 FQDIADAIS
+221 F
-230 LINRNIGDISGDQ
+230 
-243 LKDLAESA
+243 
-251 FVLRDEFQY
+251 
-260 DLTESTRAAKAM
+260 
-272 MNSFGISGEEA
+272 SGE
-283 MDLIA
+283 L
-288 LGAQNGLDYSGEMID
+288 LD
-303 SINEYSVQFAKLG
+303 SINEYAPQFKKMG
-316 FTAEDMF
+316 FSAEDMF
-323 QIMQNGAWT
+323 NIFKSGAES
-332 GAWNL
+332 GAFNL
-337 DKVGDAIKELSNK
+337 DKIGDAVKEN
-350 AIDGSESTAEGFTS
+350 AIRVIDLSESTTIAFTA
-364 LGLNADK
+364 LGLDASQ
-371 MAKKFAAGG
+371 MASEFGAGG
-380 ESAKKAFQ
+380 ETAEKAFQ
-388 ETMTALSSIEDP
+388 KVMVGLQSIEDP
-400 LKQNTIGVQLFGTM
+400 VKRNQIGTALWGTM
-414 WEDLGPDVVTQ
+414 WEDLGETVILSSADMTDSFDQ
-425 LNNIGD
+425 TAD
-431 NAGWAAGK
+431 S
-439 MDELKKVKYDDLG
+439 MKKVQDVKYDDLG

-497 LFGDF
+497 LFGEF
-502 LKPVMDLAKEALPE
+502 LEPVLGLAKEALPA
-516 LTEILTDLMDTT
+516 LTDLLTMLMDTT
-528 LQQLGEDLL
+528 LKQLSEDLL
-537 PVLKDAFSELKDP
+537 PVLKDAFTTLKEP
-550 LEKLITEALPILID
+550 LEKLITEALPPLID
-564 LFTSVVPPIA
+564 LFIS
-574 ELASTLMPILVDV
+574 LMP
-587 FLDLLPP
+587 
-594 ITDLIISLLP
+594 
-604 PLKELFTALKDPL
+604 
-617 NDLITYAL
+617 
-625 PPLISLFTSIM
+625 M
-636 PLIADLAAT
+636 IADLAAT

-684 DLAPVIAIVADGI
+684 DLAPIIGLVADGI
-697 SETLAEAIELVM
+697 GETLSEAINLVM
-709 PIIENIIEILG
+709 PIIESVMDILEE
-720 DLIGFISD
+720 LIGFISD
-728 VFTGDWESAW
+728 VFTGDWEGAW
-738 DHLVDYVK
+738 DHLVSYFK
-746 AVLNWIPITAE
+746 AVFNGIPTAAE
-757 TVINRFID
+757 TVINKFID

-800 GVVDFQGKYED
+800 GVVDFKGKYED

-818 EMVLTESQQKRLFD
+818 EMVLTEAQQKRLFD
-832 IANGYDYPTGTGGSG
+832 IANGFEYPTGSGGSG
-847 QVINQYTTESTEIIN
+847 QVINQYTTENTEIIN

>member
-82 ADPLDALGDQSVE
+82 ADPLDTLGEQSVE

-136 GVGKGLKTAVS
+136 GIGRGLGTV
-147 GIGKGLSVAA
+147 A

-243 LKDLAESA
+243 LKDLSESA
-251 FVLRDEFQY
+251 FVLRDTFQY
-260 DLTESTRAAKAM
+260 DIAESTRAAKAM

-283 MDLIA
+283 MDMIA
-288 LGAQNGLDYSGEMID
+288 MGAQNGLDYSGEMID

-323 QIMQNGAWT
+323 QIMQEGAWT

-337 DKVGDAIKELSNK
+337 DKVGDAIKEFSIRV
-350 AIDGSESTAEGFTS
+350 IDGSESTAEGFTS

-371 MAKKFAAGG
+371 MAKKFGQGG

-388 ETMTALSSIEDP
+388 ETLTALSGIEDP

-452 SMFEGLKRSVEMLV
+452 SMFDGLKRSVEMLV

-497 LFGDF
+497 LFGEF
-502 LKPVMDLAKEALPE
+502 LEPVLGLAKEALPA
-516 LTEILTDLMDTT
+516 LTDLLTMLMDTT
-528 LQQLGEDLL
+528 LKQLSEDLL
-537 PVLKDAFSELKDP
+537 PVLKDAFTTLKEP
-550 LEKLITEALPILID
+550 LEKLITEALPPLID
-564 LFTSVVPPIA
+564 LFIS
-574 ELASTLMPILVDV
+574 LMP
-587 FLDLLPP
+587 
-594 ITDLIISLLP
+594 
-604 PLKELFTALKDPL
+604 
-617 NDLITYAL
+617 
-625 PPLISLFTSIM
+625 M
-636 PLIADLAAT
+636 IADLAAT

-684 DLAPVIAIVADGI
+684 DLAPIIGLVAEGI
-697 SETLAEAIELVM
+697 GETLSEAIDLVM
-709 PIIENIIEILG
+709 PIIESVMDILEE
-720 DLIGFISD
+720 LIGFISD
-728 VFTGDWESAW
+728 VFTGDWEGAW
-738 DHLVDYVK
+738 DHLVSYFK
-746 AVLNWIPITAE
+746 AVFNGIPTAAE
-757 TVINRFID
+757 TVINKFID

-800 GVVDFQGKYED
+800 GVVDFKGKYED

-818 EMVLTESQQKRLFD
+818 EMVLTEAQQKRLFD

>member
-109 ASGQINQVADSSS
+109 ASGQINQVADSSN

-136 GVGKGLKTAVS
+136 G
-147 GIGKGLSVAA
+147 IGKGLGTVA

-170 AVATGAFAVNS
+170 AVAAGAFAVNS
-181 AVDMDKAVNSLR
+181 AVDMDKALNGLAASTGASTDEMEEYETVLKKVYANNYGENFQSIADTMAVVRQQMTGISDTDMQTLTEAAFAFEDISGYSPEESLR
-193 ASIDATDKGAEHYRG
+193 AANSLMNQFGVTAEEAYNLMVQG
-208 VMKEIYADNYGED
+208 QQQGLD
-221 FQDIADAIS
+221 F
-230 LINRNIGDISGDQ
+230 
-243 LKDLAESA
+243 
-251 FVLRDEFQY
+251 
-260 DLTESTRAAKAM
+260 
-272 MNSFGISGEEA
+272 SGE
-283 MDLIA
+283 L
-288 LGAQNGLDYSGEMID
+288 LD
-303 SINEYSVQFAKLG
+303 SINEYAPQFEKMG
-316 FTAEDMF
+316 FSAEDMF
-323 QIMQNGAWT
+323 NIFKSGAES
-332 GAWNL
+332 GAFNL
-337 DKVGDAIKELSNK
+337 DKIGDAVKEN
-350 AIDGSESTAEGFTS
+350 AIRVIDLSESTTNAFTA
-364 LGLNADK
+364 LGLDASQ
-371 MAKKFAAGG
+371 MASEFGAGG
-380 ESAKKAFQ
+380 ETAEKAFQ
-388 ETMTALSSIEDP
+388 KVMVGLQSIEDP
-400 LKQNTIGVQLFGTM
+400 VKRNQIGTALWGTM
-414 WEDLGPDVVTQ
+414 WEDLGETVILSSADMTDSFDQ
-425 LNNIGD
+425 TAD
-431 NAGWAAGK
+431 S
-439 MDELKKVKYDDLG
+439 MKKVQDVKYDDLG

-497 LFGDF
+497 LFGEF
-502 LKPVMDLAKEALPE
+502 LEPVLGLAKEALPA
-516 LTEILTDLMDTT
+516 LTDLLTMLMDTT
-528 LQQLGEDLL
+528 LKQLSEDLL
-537 PVLKDAFSELKDP
+537 PVLKDAFTTLKEP
-550 LEKLITEALPILID
+550 LEKLITEALPPLID
-564 LFTSVVPPIA
+564 LFIS
-574 ELASTLMPILVDV
+574 LMP
-587 FLDLLPP
+587 
-594 ITDLIISLLP
+594 
-604 PLKELFTALKDPL
+604 
-617 NDLITYAL
+617 
-625 PPLISLFTSIM
+625 M
-636 PLIADLAAT
+636 IADLAAT

-657 LPPITDLIE
+657 LPPIMDLIE

-684 DLAPVIAIVADGI
+684 DLAPIIGLVAEGI
-697 SETLAEAIELVM
+697 GETLSEAIDLVM
-709 PIIENIIEILG
+709 PIIESVMDILEE
-720 DLIGFISD
+720 LIGFISD
-728 VFTGDWESAW
+728 VFTGDWEGAW
-738 DHLVDYVK
+738 DHLVSYFK
-746 AVLNWIPITAE
+746 AVFNGIPTAAE
-757 TVINRFID
+757 TVINKFID

-800 GVVDFQGKYED
+800 GVVDFKGKYED

-818 EMVLTESQQKRLFD
+818 EMVLTEAQQKRLFD
-832 IANGYDYPTGTGGSG
+832 IANGYDYPTGAGGSG

>member
-50 KETKTSTG
+50 KETKISTG

-82 ADPLDALGDQSVE
+82 ADPLDTLGEQSVE

-122 KATGMMGKLSSAAS
+122 KATGMMGKLSSVA
-136 GVGKGLKTAVS
+136 S
-147 GIGKGLSVAA
+147 GIGKGLGTVA

-497 LFGDF
+497 LFGEF
-502 LKPVMDLAKEALPE
+502 LEPVLGLAKEALPA
-516 LTEILTDLMDTT
+516 LTDLLTMLMDTT
-528 LQQLGEDLL
+528 LKQLSEDLL
-537 PVLKDAFSELKDP
+537 PVLKDAFTTLKEP
-550 LEKLITEALPILID
+550 LEKLITEALPPLID
-564 LFTSVVPPIA
+564 LFIS
-574 ELASTLMPILVDV
+574 LMP
-587 FLDLLPP
+587 
-594 ITDLIISLLP
+594 
-604 PLKELFTALKDPL
+604 
-617 NDLITYAL
+617 
-625 PPLISLFTSIM
+625 M
-636 PLIADLAAT
+636 IADLAAT

-746 AVLNWIPITAE
+746 AALNWIPITAE

-818 EMVLTESQQKRLFD
+818 EMVLTEAQQKRLFD
-832 IANGYDYPTGTGGSG
+832 IANGFEYPTGSGGSG
-847 QVINQYTTESTEIIN
+847 QVINQYTTENTEIIN
-862 NNEFHVRDDRD
+862 NNEFHVRDDSD

>member
-64 EDVETGA
+64 EDVETSA

-82 ADPLDALGDQSVE
+82 ADPLDALGEQSVE

-136 GVGKGLKTAVS
+136 G
-147 GIGKGLSVAA
+147 IGKGLGAAA
-157 SAGAAVASAVGGA
+157 SAGAAVATAVGGA
-170 AVATGAFAVNS
+170 AVATGTFAVNS
-181 AVDMDKAVNSLR
+181 AVSLDKALNGLAASTGASTDEMEEYETVLKKVYANNYGENFQSIADTMAVVRQQMSGISDTDMQTLTEAAFAFEDISGYSPEESLR
-193 ASIDATDKGAEHYRG
+193 AANSLMNQFGVTAEEAYNLMVQG
-208 VMKEIYADNYGED
+208 QQQGLD
-221 FQDIADAIS
+221 F
-230 LINRNIGDISGDQ
+230 
-243 LKDLAESA
+243 
-251 FVLRDEFQY
+251 
-260 DLTESTRAAKAM
+260 
-272 MNSFGISGEEA
+272 SGE
-283 MDLIA
+283 L
-288 LGAQNGLDYSGEMID
+288 LD
-303 SINEYSVQFAKLG
+303 SINEYAPQFEKMG
-316 FTAEDMF
+316 FSAEDMF
-323 QIMQNGAWT
+323 NIFKSGAES
-332 GAWNL
+332 GAFNL
-337 DKVGDAIKELSNK
+337 DKIGDAVKEN
-350 AIDGSESTAEGFTS
+350 AIRVIDLSESTTNAFTA
-364 LGLNADK
+364 LGLDASQ
-371 MAKKFAAGG
+371 MASEFGAGG
-380 ESAKKAFQ
+380 ETAEKAFQ
-388 ETMTALSSIEDP
+388 KVMVGLQSIEDP
-400 LKQNTIGVQLFGTM
+400 VKRNQIGTALWGTM
-414 WEDLGPDVVTQ
+414 WEDLGETVILSSADMTDSFDQ
-425 LNNIGD
+425 TAD
-431 NAGWAAGK
+431 S
-439 MDELKKVKYDDLG
+439 MKKVQDVKYDDLG

-497 LFGDF
+497 LFGEF
-502 LKPVMDLAKEALPE
+502 LEPVLGLAKEALPA
-516 LTEILTDLMDTT
+516 LTDLLTMLMDTT
-528 LQQLGEDLL
+528 LKQLSEDLL
-537 PVLKDAFSELKDP
+537 PVLKDAFTTLKEP
-550 LEKLITEALPILID
+550 LEKLITEALPPLID
-564 LFTSVVPPIA
+564 LFIS
-574 ELASTLMPILVDV
+574 LMPM
-587 FLDLLPP
+587 
-594 ITDLIISLLP
+594 IT
-604 PLKELFTALKDPL
+604 
-617 NDLITYAL
+617 
-625 PPLISLFTSIM
+625 
-636 PLIADLAAT
+636 DLAAT

-684 DLAPVIAIVADGI
+684 DLAPIIGLVAEGI
-697 SETLAEAIELVM
+697 GKTLSEAIELVM
-709 PIIENIIEILG
+709 PIVENIIEILG

-738 DHLVDYVK
+738 DHLVDYFK
-746 AVLNWIPITAE
+746 AVMNWIPITAE
-757 TVINRFID
+757 TVINKFID

-818 EMVLTESQQKRLFD
+818 EMVLTEAQQKRLFD

>member
-82 ADPLDALGDQSVE
+82 ADPLDTLGEQSVE

-136 GVGKGLKTAVS
+136 G
-147 GIGKGLSVAA
+147 IGKGLGTVA

-371 MAKKFAAGG
+371 MAKSLRQAVNPQRKH
-380 ESAKKAFQ
+380 S
-388 ETMTALSSIEDP
+388 
-400 LKQNTIGVQLFGTM
+400 
-414 WEDLGPDVVTQ
+414 
-425 LNNIGD
+425 
-431 NAGWAAGK
+431 
-439 MDELKKVKYDDLG
+439 
-452 SMFEGLKRSVEMLV
+452 R
-466 LPLGEELIPLL
+466 
-477 SDLIQDA
+477 
-484 LPVIEDVLPDVID
+484 
-497 LFGDF
+497 
-502 LKPVMDLAKEALPE
+502 KP
-516 LTEILTDLMDTT
+516 
-528 LQQLGEDLL
+528 
-537 PVLKDAFSELKDP
+537 
-550 LEKLITEALPILID
+550 
-564 LFTSVVPPIA
+564 
-574 ELASTLMPILVDV
+574 
-587 FLDLLPP
+587 
-594 ITDLIISLLP
+594 
-604 PLKELFTALKDPL
+604 
-617 NDLITYAL
+617 
-625 PPLISLFTSIM
+625 
-636 PLIADLAAT
+636 
-645 LLPPLIDVFLAL
+645 
-657 LPPITDLIE
+657 
-666 SLLPPLISLFE
+666 
-677 SIAPILE
+677 
-684 DLAPVIAIVADGI
+684 
-697 SETLAEAIELVM
+697 
-709 PIIENIIEILG
+709 
-720 DLIGFISD
+720 
-728 VFTGDWESAW
+728 
-738 DHLVDYVK
+738 
-746 AVLNWIPITAE
+746 
-757 TVINRFID
+757 
-765 LINKMIKGVNKI
+765 
-777 TGVIGIEA
+777 
-785 ISEIDHVTLP
+785 
-795 RFHTG
+795 
-800 GVVDFQGKYED
+800 
-811 TIIAKDG
+811 
-818 EMVLTESQQKRLFD
+818 
-832 IANGYDYPTGTGGSG
+832 
-847 QVINQYTTESTEIIN
+847 
-862 NNEFHVRDDRD
+862 
-873 IERIGEELA
+873 
-882 ALQSRND
+882 
-889 AGRGQ
+889 

>member
-82 ADPLDALGDQSVE
+82 ADPLDALGEQSVE

-181 AVDMDKAVNSLR
+181 AVDMDKALNGLAASTGASTDEMEEYETVLKKVYANNYGENFQSIADTMAVVRQQMTGISDTDMQTLTEAAFAFEDISGYSPEESLR
-193 ASIDATDKGAEHYRG
+193 AANSLMNQFGVTAEEAYNLMVQG
-208 VMKEIYADNYGED
+208 QQQGLD
-221 FQDIADAIS
+221 F
-230 LINRNIGDISGDQ
+230 
-243 LKDLAESA
+243 
-251 FVLRDEFQY
+251 
-260 DLTESTRAAKAM
+260 
-272 MNSFGISGEEA
+272 SGE
-283 MDLIA
+283 L
-288 LGAQNGLDYSGEMID
+288 LD
-303 SINEYSVQFAKLG
+303 SINEYAPQFKKMG
-316 FTAEDMF
+316 FSAEDMF
-323 QIMQNGAWT
+323 NIFKSGAES
-332 GAWNL
+332 GAFNL
-337 DKVGDAIKELSNK
+337 DKIGDAVKEN
-350 AIDGSESTAEGFTS
+350 AIRVIDLSESTTNAFTS
-364 LGLNADK
+364 LGLDASQ
-371 MAKKFAAGG
+371 MASEFGAGG
-380 ESAKKAFQ
+380 ETAEKAFQ
-388 ETMTALSSIEDP
+388 KVMVGLQSIEDP
-400 LKQNTIGVQLFGTM
+400 VKRNQIGTALWGTM
-414 WEDLGPDVVTQ
+414 WEDLGETVILSSADMTDSFDQ
-425 LNNIGD
+425 TAD
-431 NAGWAAGK
+431 S
-439 MDELKKVKYDDLG
+439 MKKVQDVKYDDLG

-497 LFGDF
+497 LFREF
-502 LKPVMDLAKEALPE
+502 LEPVLGLAKEALPA
-516 LTEILTDLMDTT
+516 LTDLLTMLMDTT
-528 LQQLGEDLL
+528 LKQLSEDLL
-537 PVLKDAFSELKDP
+537 PVLKDAFTTLKEP
-550 LEKLITEALPILID
+550 LEKLITEALPPLID
-564 LFTSVVPPIA
+564 LFIS
-574 ELASTLMPILVDV
+574 LMP
-587 FLDLLPP
+587 
-594 ITDLIISLLP
+594 
-604 PLKELFTALKDPL
+604 
-617 NDLITYAL
+617 
-625 PPLISLFTSIM
+625 M
-636 PLIADLAAT
+636 IADLAAT

-684 DLAPVIAIVADGI
+684 DLAPIIGLVAEGI
-697 SETLAEAIELVM
+697 GETLSEAIELVM

-746 AVLNWIPITAE
+746 AALNWIPITAE

-818 EMVLTESQQKRLFD
+818 EMVLTEAQQKRLFD

>member
-7 EVIFDVRANLE
+7 EVVFDVRANLE

-29 STKKAAEQME
+29 TTKKAAEQME

-82 ADPLDALGDQSVE
+82 ADPLDALGEQSVE

-181 AVDMDKAVNSLR
+181 AVDMDRALNGLAASTGASTDEMEEYETVLKKVYANNYGENFQSIADTMAVVRQQMSGISDTDMQTLTEAAFAFEDISGYSPEESLR
-193 ASIDATDKGAEHYRG
+193 AANSLMNQFGVTAEEAYNLMVQG
-208 VMKEIYADNYGED
+208 QQQGLD
-221 FQDIADAIS
+221 F
-230 LINRNIGDISGDQ
+230 
-243 LKDLAESA
+243 
-251 FVLRDEFQY
+251 
-260 DLTESTRAAKAM
+260 
-272 MNSFGISGEEA
+272 SGE
-283 MDLIA
+283 L
-288 LGAQNGLDYSGEMID
+288 LD
-303 SINEYSVQFAKLG
+303 SINEYAPQFEKMG
-316 FTAEDMF
+316 FSAEDMF
-323 QIMQNGAWT
+323 NIFKNGAES
-332 GAWNL
+332 GAFNL
-337 DKVGDAIKELSNK
+337 DKIGDAVKEN
-350 AIDGSESTAEGFTS
+350 AIRVIDLSESTTNAFTA
-364 LGLNADK
+364 LGLDASQ
-371 MAKKFAAGG
+371 MASEFGAGG
-380 ESAKKAFQ
+380 ETAEKAFQ
-388 ETMTALSSIEDP
+388 KVMVGLQSIEDP
-400 LKQNTIGVQLFGTM
+400 VKRNQIGTALWGTM
-414 WEDLGPDVVTQ
+414 WEDLGETVILSSADMTDSFDQ
-425 LNNIGD
+425 TAD
-431 NAGWAAGK
+431 S
-439 MDELKKVKYDDLG
+439 MKKVQDVKYGDLG
-452 SMFEGLKRSVEMLV
+452 SMFDGLKRSVEMLV

-497 LFGDF
+497 LFGEF
-502 LKPVMDLAKEALPE
+502 LEPVLGLAKEALPA
-516 LTEILTDLMDTT
+516 LTDLLTMLMDTT
-528 LQQLGEDLL
+528 LKQLSEDLL
-537 PVLKDAFSELKDP
+537 PVLKDAFTTLKEP
-550 LEKLITEALPILID
+550 LEKLITEALPPLID
-564 LFTSVVPPIA
+564 LFIS
-574 ELASTLMPILVDV
+574 LMP
-587 FLDLLPP
+587 
-594 ITDLIISLLP
+594 
-604 PLKELFTALKDPL
+604 
-617 NDLITYAL
+617 
-625 PPLISLFTSIM
+625 M
-636 PLIADLAAT
+636 IADLAAT

-684 DLAPVIAIVADGI
+684 DLAPIIGLVAEGI
-697 SETLAEAIELVM
+697 GETLSEAIDLVM
-709 PIIENIIEILG
+709 PIIESVMDILEE
-720 DLIGFISD
+720 LIGFISD
-728 VFTGDWESAW
+728 VFTGDWEGAW
-738 DHLVDYVK
+738 DHLVSYFK
-746 AVLNWIPITAE
+746 AVFNGIPTAAE
-757 TVINRFID
+757 TVINKFID

-818 EMVLTESQQKRLFD
+818 EMVLTEAQQKRLFD
-832 IANGYDYPTGTGGSG
+832 IANGFEYPTGSGGSG
-847 QVINQYTTESTEIIN
+847 QVINQYTTENTEIIN

>member
-7 EVIFDVRANLE
+7 EVVFDVRANLE

-71 VSAGKAVEKID
+71 ASAGKAVGKID
-82 ADPLDALGDQSVE
+82 AEPLDALSDQSVE
-95 TGESLQQVADSAES
+95 TGDSLQQVASSAES

-136 GVGKGLKTAVS
+136 G
-147 GIGKGLSVAA
+147 IGKGLGTVA

-181 AVDMDKAVNSLR
+181 AVDMDKALNGLAASTGASTDEMEEYETVLKKVYANNYGENFQSIADTMAVVRQQMSGISDTDMQTLTEAAFAFEDISGYSPEESLR
-193 ASIDATDKGAEHYRG
+193 AANSLMNQFGVTAEEAYNLMVQG
-208 VMKEIYADNYGED
+208 QQQGLD
-221 FQDIADAIS
+221 F
-230 LINRNIGDISGDQ
+230 
-243 LKDLAESA
+243 
-251 FVLRDEFQY
+251 
-260 DLTESTRAAKAM
+260 
-272 MNSFGISGEEA
+272 SGE
-283 MDLIA
+283 L
-288 LGAQNGLDYSGEMID
+288 LD
-303 SINEYSVQFAKLG
+303 SINEYAPQFEKMG
-316 FTAEDMF
+316 FSAEDMF
-323 QIMQNGAWT
+323 NIFKSGAES
-332 GAWNL
+332 GAFNL
-337 DKVGDAIKELSNK
+337 DKIGDAVKEN
-350 AIDGSESTAEGFTS
+350 AIRVIDLSESTTNAFTA
-364 LGLNADK
+364 LGLDASQ
-371 MAKKFAAGG
+371 MASEFGAGG
-380 ESAKKAFQ
+380 ETAEKAFQ
-388 ETMTALSSIEDP
+388 KVMVGLQSIEDP
-400 LKQNTIGVQLFGTM
+400 VKRNQIGTALWGTM
-414 WEDLGPDVVTQ
+414 WEDLGETVILSSADMTDSFDQ
-425 LNNIGD
+425 TAD
-431 NAGWAAGK
+431 S
-439 MDELKKVKYDDLG
+439 MKKVQDVKYDDLG

-497 LFGDF
+497 LFGEF
-502 LKPVMDLAKEALPE
+502 LEPVLGLAKEALPA
-516 LTEILTDLMDTT
+516 LTDLLTMLMDTT
-528 LQQLGEDLL
+528 LKQLSEDLL
-537 PVLKDAFSELKDP
+537 PVLKDAFTTLKEP
-550 LEKLITEALPILID
+550 LEKLITEALPPLID
-564 LFTSVVPPIA
+564 LFIS
-574 ELASTLMPILVDV
+574 LMPM
-587 FLDLLPP
+587 
-594 ITDLIISLLP
+594 IT
-604 PLKELFTALKDPL
+604 
-617 NDLITYAL
+617 
-625 PPLISLFTSIM
+625 
-636 PLIADLAAT
+636 DLAAT

-684 DLAPVIAIVADGI
+684 DLAPIIGLVAEGI
-697 SETLAEAIELVM
+697 GETLSEAIDLVM
-709 PIIENIIEILG
+709 PIIESVMDILEE
-720 DLIGFISD
+720 LIGFISD
-728 VFTGDWESAW
+728 VFTGDWEGAW
-738 DHLVDYVK
+738 DHLVSYFK
-746 AVLNWIPITAE
+746 AVFNGIPTAAE
-757 TVINRFID
+757 TVINKFID

-800 GVVDFQGKYED
+800 GVVDFKGKYED

-818 EMVLTESQQKRLFD
+818 EMVLTEAQQKRLFD
-832 IANGYDYPTGTGGSG
+832 IANGFEYPTGSGGSG
-847 QVINQYTTESTEIIN
+847 QVINQYTTENTEIIN
-862 NNEFHVRDDRD
+862 NNEFHVRDDSD

>member
-1 MPNNDG
+1 MHNNDG
-7 EVIFDVRANLE
+7 EVVFDVRANLE

-431 NAGWAAGK
+431 NADWAAGK

-497 LFGDF
+497 LFGEF
-502 LKPVMDLAKEALPE
+502 LEPVLGLAKEALPA
-516 LTEILTDLMDTT
+516 LTDLLTMLMDTT
-528 LQQLGEDLL
+528 LKQLSEDLL
-537 PVLKDAFSELKDP
+537 PVLKDAFTTLKEP
-550 LEKLITEALPILID
+550 LEKLITEALPPLID
-564 LFTSVVPPIA
+564 LFIS
-574 ELASTLMPILVDV
+574 LMP
-587 FLDLLPP
+587 
-594 ITDLIISLLP
+594 
-604 PLKELFTALKDPL
+604 
-617 NDLITYAL
+617 
-625 PPLISLFTSIM
+625 M
-636 PLIADLAAT
+636 IADLAAT

-684 DLAPVIAIVADGI
+684 DLAPIIGLVAEGI
-697 SETLAEAIELVM
+697 GETLSEAIELVM

-746 AVLNWIPITAE
+746 AALNWIPITAE

-800 GVVDFQGKYED
+800 GVVDFKGKYED

-818 EMVLTESQQKRLFD
+818 EMVLTEAQQKRLFD

>member
-39 SDITDSMEHAA
+39 LDITDSMEHAA

-64 EDVETGA
+64 EDVETGV

-82 ADPLDALGDQSVE
+82 ADPLDALGEQSVE

-746 AVLNWIPITAE
+746 AALNWIPITAE

-818 EMVLTESQQKRLFD
+818 EMVLTEAQQKRLFD

>member
-82 ADPLDALGDQSVE
+82 ADPLDTLGDQSVE

-181 AVDMDKAVNSLR
+181 AVDMDKALNGLAASTGASTDEMEEYETVLKKVYANNYGENFQSIADTMAVVRQQMSGISDTDMQTLTEAAFAFEDISGYSPEESLR
-193 ASIDATDKGAEHYRG
+193 AANSLMNQFGVTAEEAYNLMVQG
-208 VMKEIYADNYGED
+208 QQQGLD
-221 FQDIADAIS
+221 F
-230 LINRNIGDISGDQ
+230 
-243 LKDLAESA
+243 
-251 FVLRDEFQY
+251 
-260 DLTESTRAAKAM
+260 
-272 MNSFGISGEEA
+272 SGE
-283 MDLIA
+283 L
-288 LGAQNGLDYSGEMID
+288 LD
-303 SINEYSVQFAKLG
+303 SINEYAPQFKKMG
-316 FTAEDMF
+316 FSAEDMF
-323 QIMQNGAWT
+323 NIFKSGAES
-332 GAWNL
+332 GAFNL
-337 DKVGDAIKELSNK
+337 DKIGDAVKEN
-350 AIDGSESTAEGFTS
+350 AIRVIDLSESTTIAFTA
-364 LGLNADK
+364 LGLDASQ
-371 MAKKFAAGG
+371 MASEFGAGG
-380 ESAKKAFQ
+380 ETAEKAFQ
-388 ETMTALSSIEDP
+388 KVMAGLQSIEDP
-400 LKQNTIGVQLFGTM
+400 VKRNQIGTALWGTM
-414 WEDLGPDVVTQ
+414 WEDLGETVILSSADMTDSFDQ
-425 LNNIGD
+425 TAD
-431 NAGWAAGK
+431 S
-439 MDELKKVKYDDLG
+439 MKKVQDVKYDDLG
-452 SMFEGLKRSVEMLV
+452 SMFEGLKRSIEMLV

-497 LFGDF
+497 LFGEF
-502 LKPVMDLAKEALPE
+502 LEPVLGLAKEALPA
-516 LTEILTDLMDTT
+516 LTDLLTMLMDTT
-528 LQQLGEDLL
+528 LKQLSEDLL
-537 PVLKDAFSELKDP
+537 PVLKDAFTTLKEP
-550 LEKLITEALPILID
+550 LEKLITEALPPLID
-564 LFTSVVPPIA
+564 LFIS
-574 ELASTLMPILVDV
+574 LMP
-587 FLDLLPP
+587 
-594 ITDLIISLLP
+594 
-604 PLKELFTALKDPL
+604 
-617 NDLITYAL
+617 
-625 PPLISLFTSIM
+625 M
-636 PLIADLAAT
+636 IADLAAT

-684 DLAPVIAIVADGI
+684 DLAPIIGLVAEGI
-697 SETLAEAIELVM
+697 GKTLSEAIELVM

-738 DHLVDYVK
+738 DHLVDYFK
-746 AVLNWIPITAE
+746 AVMNWIPITAE
-757 TVINRFID
+757 TVINKFID

-800 GVVDFQGKYED
+800 GVVDFKGKYED

-818 EMVLTESQQKRLFD
+818 EMVLTEAQQKRLFD

>member
-82 ADPLDALGDQSVE
+82 ADPLDALGEQSVE

-170 AVATGAFAVNS
+170 AIATGAFAVNS
-181 AVDMDKAVNSLR
+181 AVDMDKALNGLAASTGASTDEMEEYETVLKKVYANNYGENFQSIADTMAVVRQQMSGISDTDMQTLTEAAFAFEDISGYSPEESLR
-193 ASIDATDKGAEHYRG
+193 AANSLMNQFGVTAEEAYNLMVQG
-208 VMKEIYADNYGED
+208 QQQGLD
-221 FQDIADAIS
+221 F
-230 LINRNIGDISGDQ
+230 
-243 LKDLAESA
+243 
-251 FVLRDEFQY
+251 
-260 DLTESTRAAKAM
+260 
-272 MNSFGISGEEA
+272 SGE
-283 MDLIA
+283 L
-288 LGAQNGLDYSGEMID
+288 LD
-303 SINEYSVQFAKLG
+303 SINEYAPQFEKMG
-316 FTAEDMF
+316 FSAEDMF
-323 QIMQNGAWT
+323 NIFKSGAES
-332 GAWNL
+332 GAFNL
-337 DKVGDAIKELSNK
+337 DKIGDAVKEN
-350 AIDGSESTAEGFTS
+350 AIRVIDLSESTTNAFTA
-364 LGLNADK
+364 LGLDASQ
-371 MAKKFAAGG
+371 MASEFGAGG
-380 ESAKKAFQ
+380 ETAEKAFQ
-388 ETMTALSSIEDP
+388 KVMVGLQSIEDP
-400 LKQNTIGVQLFGTM
+400 VKRNQIGTALWGTM
-414 WEDLGPDVVTQ
+414 WEDLGETVILSSADMTDSFDQ
-425 LNNIGD
+425 TAD
-431 NAGWAAGK
+431 S
-439 MDELKKVKYDDLG
+439 MKKVQDVKYDDLG
-452 SMFEGLKRSVEMLV
+452 SMFDGLKRSVEMLV

-497 LFGDF
+497 LFGEF
-502 LKPVMDLAKEALPE
+502 LEPVLGLAKEALPA
-516 LTEILTDLMDTT
+516 LTDLLTMLMDTT
-528 LQQLGEDLL
+528 LKQLSEDLL
-537 PVLKDAFSELKDP
+537 PVLKDAFTTLKEP
-550 LEKLITEALPILID
+550 LEKLITEALPPLID
-564 LFTSVVPPIA
+564 LFIS
-574 ELASTLMPILVDV
+574 LMP
-587 FLDLLPP
+587 
-594 ITDLIISLLP
+594 
-604 PLKELFTALKDPL
+604 
-617 NDLITYAL
+617 
-625 PPLISLFTSIM
+625 M
-636 PLIADLAAT
+636 IADLAAT

-684 DLAPVIAIVADGI
+684 DLAPIIGLVAEGI
-697 SETLAEAIELVM
+697 GETLSEAIDLVM
-709 PIIENIIEILG
+709 PIIESVMDILEE
-720 DLIGFISD
+720 LIGFISD
-728 VFTGDWESAW
+728 VFTGDWEGAW
-738 DHLVDYVK
+738 DHLVSYFK
-746 AVLNWIPITAE
+746 AVFNGIPTAAE
-757 TVINRFID
+757 TVINKFID

-818 EMVLTESQQKRLFD
+818 EMVLTEAQQKRLFD

>member
-136 GVGKGLKTAVS
+136 G
-147 GIGKGLSVAA
+147 IGKGLGTVA

-181 AVDMDKAVNSLR
+181 AVDMDKALNGLAASTGASTDEMEEYETVLKKVYANNYGENFQSIADTMAVVRQQMTGISDTDMQTLTEAAFAFEDISGYSPEESLR
-193 ASIDATDKGAEHYRG
+193 AANSLMNQFGVTAEEAYNLMVQG
-208 VMKEIYADNYGED
+208 QQQGLD
-221 FQDIADAIS
+221 F
-230 LINRNIGDISGDQ
+230 
-243 LKDLAESA
+243 
-251 FVLRDEFQY
+251 
-260 DLTESTRAAKAM
+260 
-272 MNSFGISGEEA
+272 SGE
-283 MDLIA
+283 L
-288 LGAQNGLDYSGEMID
+288 LD
-303 SINEYSVQFAKLG
+303 SINEYAPQFEKMG
-316 FTAEDMF
+316 FSAEGMF
-323 QIMQNGAWT
+323 NIFKNGAES
-332 GAWNL
+332 GAFNL
-337 DKVGDAIKELSNK
+337 DKIGDAVKEN
-350 AIDGSESTAEGFTS
+350 AIRVIDLSESTTNAFTA
-364 LGLNADK
+364 LGLDASQ
-371 MAKKFAAGG
+371 MTSEFGAGG
-380 ESAKKAFQ
+380 ETAEKAFQ
-388 ETMTALSSIEDP
+388 KVMVGLQSIEDP
-400 LKQNTIGVQLFGTM
+400 VKRNQIGTALWGTM
-414 WEDLGPDVVTQ
+414 WEDLGETVILSSADMTDSFDQ
-425 LNNIGD
+425 TAD
-431 NAGWAAGK
+431 S
-439 MDELKKVKYDDLG
+439 MKKVQDVKYDDLG

-497 LFGDF
+497 LFGEF
-502 LKPVMDLAKEALPE
+502 LEPVLGLAKEALPA
-516 LTEILTDLMDTT
+516 LTDLLTMLMDTT
-528 LQQLGEDLL
+528 LKQLSEDLL
-537 PVLKDAFSELKDP
+537 PVLKDAFTTLKEP
-550 LEKLITEALPILID
+550 LEKLITEALPPLID
-564 LFTSVVPPIA
+564 LFIS
-574 ELASTLMPILVDV
+574 LMP
-587 FLDLLPP
+587 
-594 ITDLIISLLP
+594 
-604 PLKELFTALKDPL
+604 
-617 NDLITYAL
+617 
-625 PPLISLFTSIM
+625 M
-636 PLIADLAAT
+636 IADLAAT

-684 DLAPVIAIVADGI
+684 DLAPIIGLVAEGI
-697 SETLAEAIELVM
+697 GETLSEAIDLVM
-709 PIIENIIEILG
+709 PIIESVMDILEE
-720 DLIGFISD
+720 LIGFISD
-728 VFTGDWESAW
+728 VFTGDWEGAW
-738 DHLVDYVK
+738 DHLVSYFK
-746 AVLNWIPITAE
+746 AVFNGIPTAAE
-757 TVINRFID
+757 TVINKFID

-800 GVVDFQGKYED
+800 GVVDFKGKYED

-818 EMVLTESQQKRLFD
+818 EMVLTEAQQKRLFD
-832 IANGYDYPTGTGGSG
+832 IANGYDYPTGAGGSG

>member
-29 STKKAAEQME
+29 TTKKAAEQME
-39 SDITDSMEHAA
+39 SDITDSMDKAA
-50 KETKTSTG
+50 KETKISTG

-82 ADPLDALGDQSVE
+82 ADPLDTLGEQSVE

-208 VMKEIYADNYGED
+208 VMKEIYADNYGEN

-243 LKDLAESA
+243 LKDLSESA
-251 FVLRDEFQY
+251 FVLRDTFQY
-260 DLTESTRAAKAM
+260 DIAESTRAAKAM

-283 MDLIA
+283 MDMIA

-323 QIMQNGAWT
+323 QIMQEGAWT

-337 DKVGDAIKELSNK
+337 DKVGDAIKEFSIR

-371 MAKKFAAGG
+371 MAKKFGQGG

-388 ETMTALSSIEDP
+388 ETLTALSGIEDP

-497 LFGDF
+497 LFGEF
-502 LKPVMDLAKEALPE
+502 LEPVLGLAKEALPA
-516 LTEILTDLMDTT
+516 LTDLLTMLMDTT
-528 LQQLGEDLL
+528 LKQLSEDLL
-537 PVLKDAFSELKDP
+537 PVLKDAFTTLKEP
-550 LEKLITEALPILID
+550 LEKLITEALPPLID
-564 LFTSVVPPIA
+564 LFIS
-574 ELASTLMPILVDV
+574 LMP
-587 FLDLLPP
+587 
-594 ITDLIISLLP
+594 
-604 PLKELFTALKDPL
+604 
-617 NDLITYAL
+617 
-625 PPLISLFTSIM
+625 M
-636 PLIADLAAT
+636 IADLAAT

-684 DLAPVIAIVADGI
+684 DLAPIIGLVAEGI
-697 SETLAEAIELVM
+697 GKTLSEAIELVM

-738 DHLVDYVK
+738 DHLVDYFK
-746 AVLNWIPITAE
+746 AVMNWIPITAE
-757 TVINRFID
+757 TVINKFID

-800 GVVDFQGKYED
+800 GVVDFKGKYED

-818 EMVLTESQQKRLFD
+818 EMVLTEAQQKRLFD

>member
-7 EVIFDVRANLE
+7 EVVFDVRANLE

-29 STKKAAEQME
+29 TTKKAAEQME

-82 ADPLDALGDQSVE
+82 ADPLDTLGEQSVE

-136 GVGKGLKTAVS
+136 G
-147 GIGKGLSVAA
+147 IGKGLGIVA

-243 LKDLAESA
+243 LKDLSESA
-251 FVLRDEFQY
+251 FVLRDTFQY
-260 DLTESTRAAKAM
+260 DIAESTRAAKAM

-283 MDLIA
+283 MDMIA

-323 QIMQNGAWT
+323 QIMQEGAWT

-337 DKVGDAIKELSNK
+337 DKVGDAIKEFSIR

-364 LGLNADK
+364 LGLSADK
-371 MAKKFAAGG
+371 MAKKFGQGG

-388 ETMTALSSIEDP
+388 ETLTALSSIEDP

-431 NAGWAAGK
+431 NADWAAGK

-484 LPVIEDVLPDVID
+484 LPVIEDVLPDVIG
-497 LFGDF
+497 LFGEF
-502 LKPVMDLAKEALPE
+502 LEPVLGLAKEALPA
-516 LTEILTDLMDTT
+516 LTDLLTTLMDTT
-528 LQQLGEDLL
+528 LKQLSEDLL
-537 PVLKDAFSELKDP
+537 PVLKDAFTTLKEP
-550 LEKLITEALPILID
+550 LEKLITEALPPLID
-564 LFTSVVPPIA
+564 LFIS
-574 ELASTLMPILVDV
+574 LMPM
-587 FLDLLPP
+587 
-594 ITDLIISLLP
+594 IT
-604 PLKELFTALKDPL
+604 E
-617 NDLITYAL
+617 
-625 PPLISLFTSIM
+625 
-636 PLIADLAAT
+636 LAAT

-684 DLAPVIAIVADGI
+684 DLAPIIGLVAEGI
-697 SETLAEAIELVM
+697 GETLSEAIELIM

-738 DHLVDYVK
+738 DHLVDYFK
-746 AVLNWIPITAE
+746 AVMNWIPITAE
-757 TVINRFID
+757 TVINKFID

-800 GVVDFQGKYED
+800 GVVDFKGKYED

-818 EMVLTESQQKRLFD
+818 EMVLTEAQQKRLFD
-832 IANGYDYPTGTGGSG
+832 IANGFEYPTGSGGSG
-847 QVINQYTTESTEIIN
+847 QVINQYTTENTEIIN

>member
-50 KETKTSTG
+50 KETKTSAG

-82 ADPLDALGDQSVE
+82 SDPLDALGEQSVE

-157 SAGAAVASAVGGA
+157 SAGAAVATAVGGA
-170 AVATGAFAVNS
+170 AVATGTFAVNS
-181 AVDMDKAVNSLR
+181 AVSLDKALNGLAASTGASTDEMEEYETVLKKVYANNYGENFQSIADTMAVVRQQMTGISDTDMQTLTEAAFAFEDISGYSPEESLR
-193 ASIDATDKGAEHYRG
+193 AANSLMNQFGVTAEEAYNLMVQG
-208 VMKEIYADNYGED
+208 QQQGLD
-221 FQDIADAIS
+221 F
-230 LINRNIGDISGDQ
+230 
-243 LKDLAESA
+243 
-251 FVLRDEFQY
+251 
-260 DLTESTRAAKAM
+260 
-272 MNSFGISGEEA
+272 SGE
-283 MDLIA
+283 L
-288 LGAQNGLDYSGEMID
+288 LD
-303 SINEYSVQFAKLG
+303 SINEYAPQFKKMG
-316 FTAEDMF
+316 FSAEDMF
-323 QIMQNGAWT
+323 NIFKSGAES
-332 GAWNL
+332 GAFNL
-337 DKVGDAIKELSNK
+337 DKIGDAVKEN
-350 AIDGSESTAEGFTS
+350 AIRVIDLSESTTNAFTS
-364 LGLNADK
+364 LGLDASQ
-371 MAKKFAAGG
+371 MASEFGAGG
-380 ESAKKAFQ
+380 ETAEKAFQ
-388 ETMTALSSIEDP
+388 KVMVGLQSIEDP
-400 LKQNTIGVQLFGTM
+400 VKRNQIGTALWGTM
-414 WEDLGPDVVTQ
+414 WEDLGETVILSSADMTDSFDQ
-425 LNNIGD
+425 TAD
-431 NAGWAAGK
+431 S
-439 MDELKKVKYDDLG
+439 MKKVQDVKYDDLG
-452 SMFEGLKRSVEMLV
+452 SMFEGLKRSIEMLV

-497 LFGDF
+497 LFGEF
-502 LKPVMDLAKEALPE
+502 LEPVLGLAKEALPA
-516 LTEILTDLMDTT
+516 LTDLLTMLMDTT
-528 LQQLGEDLL
+528 LKQLSEDLL
-537 PVLKDAFSELKDP
+537 PVLKDAFTTLKEP
-550 LEKLITEALPILID
+550 LEKLITEALPPLID
-564 LFTSVVPPIA
+564 LFIS
-574 ELASTLMPILVDV
+574 LMP
-587 FLDLLPP
+587 
-594 ITDLIISLLP
+594 
-604 PLKELFTALKDPL
+604 
-617 NDLITYAL
+617 
-625 PPLISLFTSIM
+625 M
-636 PLIADLAAT
+636 IADLAAT

-684 DLAPVIAIVADGI
+684 DLAPIIGLVAEGI
-697 SETLAEAIELVM
+697 GETLSEAIDLVM
-709 PIIENIIEILG
+709 PIIESVMDILEE
-720 DLIGFISD
+720 LIGFISD
-728 VFTGDWESAW
+728 VFTGDWEGAW
-738 DHLVDYVK
+738 DHLVSYFK
-746 AVLNWIPITAE
+746 AVFNGIPTAAE

-795 RFHTG
+795 RFHAG
-800 GVVDFQGKYED
+800 GVVDFKGKYED

-818 EMVLTESQQKRLFD
+818 EMVLTEAQQKRLFD

>member
-50 KETKTSTG
+50 KETKISTE

-82 ADPLDALGDQSVE
+82 ADPLDTLGEQSVE

-136 GVGKGLKTAVS
+136 R
-147 GIGKGLSVAA
+147 IGKGLGTVA

-243 LKDLAESA
+243 LKDLSESA
-251 FVLRDEFQY
+251 FVLRDTFQY
-260 DLTESTRAAKAM
+260 DIAESTRAAKAM

-283 MDLIA
+283 MDMIA

-323 QIMQNGAWT
+323 QIMQEGAWT

-337 DKVGDAIKELSNK
+337 DKVGDAIKEFSIR

-371 MAKKFAAGG
+371 MAKKFGQGG

-388 ETMTALSSIEDP
+388 ETLTALSGIEDP

-431 NAGWAAGK
+431 NADWAAGK

-452 SMFEGLKRSVEMLV
+452 SMFEELKRSVEMLV

-497 LFGDF
+497 LFGEF
-502 LKPVMDLAKEALPE
+502 LEPVLGLAKEALPA
-516 LTEILTDLMDTT
+516 LTDLLTMLMDTT
-528 LQQLGEDLL
+528 LKQLSEDLL
-537 PVLKDAFSELKDP
+537 PVLKDAFTTLKEP
-550 LEKLITEALPILID
+550 LEKLITEALPPLID
-564 LFTSVVPPIA
+564 LFIS
-574 ELASTLMPILVDV
+574 LMP
-587 FLDLLPP
+587 
-594 ITDLIISLLP
+594 
-604 PLKELFTALKDPL
+604 
-617 NDLITYAL
+617 
-625 PPLISLFTSIM
+625 M
-636 PLIADLAAT
+636 IADLAAT

-709 PIIENIIEILG
+709 PIVENIIEILG

-738 DHLVDYVK
+738 DHLVDYFK
-746 AVLNWIPITAE
+746 AVMNWIPITAE
-757 TVINRFID
+757 TVINKFID

-800 GVVDFQGKYED
+800 GVVDFKGKYED

-818 EMVLTESQQKRLFD
+818 EMVLTEAQQKRLFD
-832 IANGYDYPTGTGGSG
+832 IANGFEYPTGSGGSG

>member
-7 EVIFDVRANLE
+7 EVLFDVRANLE

-64 EDVETGA
+64 DDVENGA

-82 ADPLDALGDQSVE
+82 ADPLDTLGEQSVE

-136 GVGKGLKTAVS
+136 G
-147 GIGKGLSVAA
+147 IGKGLGAAA
-157 SAGAAVASAVGGA
+157 SAGAAVATAVGGA

-243 LKDLAESA
+243 LKDLSESA
-251 FVLRDEFQY
+251 FVLRDTFQY
-260 DLTESTRAAKAM
+260 DIAESTRAAKAM

-283 MDLIA
+283 MDMIA

-323 QIMQNGAWT
+323 QIMQEGAWT

-337 DKVGDAIKELSNK
+337 DKVGDAIKEFSIR

-371 MAKKFAAGG
+371 MAKKFGQGG

-388 ETMTALSSIEDP
+388 ETLTALSGIEDP

-431 NAGWAAGK
+431 NADWAAGK

-466 LPLGEELIPLL
+466 LPLGEELIPVL

-497 LFGDF
+497 LFGEF
-502 LKPVMDLAKEALPE
+502 LEPVLGLAKEALPA
-516 LTEILTDLMDTT
+516 LTDLLTMLMDTT
-528 LQQLGEDLL
+528 LKQLSEDLL
-537 PVLKDAFSELKDP
+537 PVLKDAFTTLKEP
-550 LEKLITEALPILID
+550 LEKLITEALPPLID
-564 LFTSVVPPIA
+564 LFIS
-574 ELASTLMPILVDV
+574 LMP
-587 FLDLLPP
+587 
-594 ITDLIISLLP
+594 
-604 PLKELFTALKDPL
+604 
-617 NDLITYAL
+617 
-625 PPLISLFTSIM
+625 M
-636 PLIADLAAT
+636 IADLAAT

-684 DLAPVIAIVADGI
+684 DLAPIIGLVAEGI
-697 SETLAEAIELVM
+697 GETLSEAIDLVM
-709 PIIENIIEILG
+709 PIIESVMDILEE
-720 DLIGFISD
+720 LIGFISD
-728 VFTGDWESAW
+728 VFTGDWEGAW
-738 DHLVDYVK
+738 GHLVSYFK
-746 AVLNWIPITAE
+746 AVFNGIPTAAE
-757 TVINRFID
+757 TVINKFID

-800 GVVDFQGKYED
+800 GVVDFKGKYED
-811 TIIAKDG
+811 TIIARDG
-818 EMVLTESQQKRLFD
+818 EMVLTEAQQKRLFD
-832 IANGYDYPTGTGGSG
+832 IASGFEYPTGSGGSG

>member
-82 ADPLDALGDQSVE
+82 ADPLDTLGEQSVE

-136 GVGKGLKTAVS
+136 G
-147 GIGKGLSVAA
+147 IGKGLGTVA

-243 LKDLAESA
+243 LKDLSESA
-251 FVLRDEFQY
+251 FVLRDTFQY
-260 DLTESTRAAKAM
+260 DIAESTRAAKAM

-283 MDLIA
+283 MDMIA
-288 LGAQNGLDYSGEMID
+288 MGAQNGLDYSGEMID

-323 QIMQNGAWT
+323 QIMQEGAWT

-337 DKVGDAIKELSNK
+337 DKVGDAIKEFSIRV
-350 AIDGSESTAEGFTS
+350 IDGSESTAEGFTS

-371 MAKKFAAGG
+371 MAKKFGQGG

-388 ETMTALSSIEDP
+388 ETLTALSGIEDP

-452 SMFEGLKRSVEMLV
+452 SMFDGLKRSVEMLV

-497 LFGDF
+497 LFGEF
-502 LKPVMDLAKEALPE
+502 LEPVLGLAKEALPA
-516 LTEILTDLMDTT
+516 LTDLLTMLMDTT
-528 LQQLGEDLL
+528 LKQLSEDLL
-537 PVLKDAFSELKDP
+537 PVLKDAFTTLKEP
-550 LEKLITEALPILID
+550 LEKLITEALPPLID
-564 LFTSVVPPIA
+564 LFIS
-574 ELASTLMPILVDV
+574 LMP
-587 FLDLLPP
+587 
-594 ITDLIISLLP
+594 
-604 PLKELFTALKDPL
+604 
-617 NDLITYAL
+617 
-625 PPLISLFTSIM
+625 M
-636 PLIADLAAT
+636 IADLAAT

-684 DLAPVIAIVADGI
+684 DLAPIIGLVAEGI
-697 SETLAEAIELVM
+697 GKTLSEAIELVM

-800 GVVDFQGKYED
+800 GVVDFKGKYED

-818 EMVLTESQQKRLFD
+818 EMVLTEAQQKRLFD

-847 QVINQYTTESTEIIN
+847 QVINQYTTENTEIIN
-862 NNEFHVRDDRD
+862 NNEFHVRDDSD

>member
-82 ADPLDALGDQSVE
+82 ADPLDTLGEQSVE

-136 GVGKGLKTAVS
+136 G
-147 GIGKGLSVAA
+147 IGKGLGTVA

-497 LFGDF
+497 LFGEF
-502 LKPVMDLAKEALPE
+502 LEPVLGLAKEALPA
-516 LTEILTDLMDTT
+516 LTDLLTMLMDTT
-528 LQQLGEDLL
+528 LKQLSEDLL
-537 PVLKDAFSELKDP
+537 PVLKDAFTTLKEP
-550 LEKLITEALPILID
+550 LEKLITEALPPLID
-564 LFTSVVPPIA
+564 LFIS
-574 ELASTLMPILVDV
+574 LMP
-587 FLDLLPP
+587 
-594 ITDLIISLLP
+594 
-604 PLKELFTALKDPL
+604 
-617 NDLITYAL
+617 
-625 PPLISLFTSIM
+625 M
-636 PLIADLAAT
+636 IADLAAT

-684 DLAPVIAIVADGI
+684 DLAPIIGLVAEGI
-697 SETLAEAIELVM
+697 GETLSEAIDLVM
-709 PIIENIIEILG
+709 PIIESVMDILEE
-720 DLIGFISD
+720 LIGFISD
-728 VFTGDWESAW
+728 VFTGDWEGAW
-738 DHLVDYVK
+738 DHLVSYFK
-746 AVLNWIPITAE
+746 AVFNGIPTAAE
-757 TVINRFID
+757 TVINKFID

-800 GVVDFQGKYED
+800 GVVDFKGKYED

-818 EMVLTESQQKRLFD
+818 EMVLTEAQQKRLFD

>member
-484 LPVIEDVLPDVID
+484 LPVIEDVLPDVIG

-537 PVLKDAFSELKDP
+537 PVLKDAFTTLKEP
-550 LEKLITEALPILID
+550 LEKLITEALPPLID
-564 LFTSVVPPIA
+564 LFIS
-574 ELASTLMPILVDV
+574 LMP
-587 FLDLLPP
+587 
-594 ITDLIISLLP
+594 
-604 PLKELFTALKDPL
+604 
-617 NDLITYAL
+617 
-625 PPLISLFTSIM
+625 M
-636 PLIADLAAT
+636 IADLAAT

-818 EMVLTESQQKRLFD
+818 EMVLTEAQQKRLFD